1 MQITAIE
8 KNNRK
13 KKNMKKAAISATV
26 IFAMMTCLSFAYA
39 TSIFEAV
46 GDALFA
52 ATSITNPLD
61 VIVSSF
67 LLLVFKTIIQCVV
80 NVLDIVIS
88 PINEITTMKMAEL
101 AQYLPFAEYQVQF
114 DEGEF
119 AFDYTVASKVNDYII
134 GIGVLIWILLS
145 CFAILMDF
153 YYVASGDKRA
163 VPGSKLFVAITVTGV
178 LTYKAQDLMFFLF
191 DNEINPIVKEFLDI
205 AQKGK
210 SGINIFENIGS
221 SLCASWQGVPGIL
234 IALVMVLMI
243 GINYIKLALEMVQR
257 YLIVAVICVLS
268 PLAFATGSNQET
280 IDISK
285 KWFRMFWSQCVLLF
299 LNVWCVYVV
308 REGMMAIGDKK
319 ANQLLIWGLIV
330 YGFIKVA
337 QQLDDLLQNAGLSI
351 TRQAS
356 GMLEDFLMMGKS
368 MIGLASTAATAAASG
383 FQFKQ
388 DSANLREGLANGTK
402 TMDDYK
408 RHKYFRK
415 SYKNAATRAN
425 NKYDDLVDEDA
436 LTQQALDDGIESSD
450 YVKFVTNNMTTDD
463 NKGFQRVSFYIMALD
478 SYKYT
483 TSNDETQEDADTERL
498 KRMIKKAKEISPN
511 GLLDD
516 AITALSALGINI
528 DLGSDKLW
536 VVSTDTTYDDV
547 QDVVG
552 YETIKEWVVDE
563 YDKNG
568 KPVKGHE
575 EDTGEIDPQRPIM
588 KMVRTYTTT
597 ISLEL
602 NSNIR
607 NSLYE
612 SYGIDPAENIGDHSN
627 AFKSTEDPNY
637 TTTEDLNGK
646 VMTAADIIEQQVE
659 QYMEV
664 YKVPRTAGGTGTE
677 IGTIGPGGSGQ
688 VSNMSDEEIQAILA
702 ALNSGDYTPKQQ
714 ALVSKLQDA
723 LNSPLGLT
731 GYMKSIGCTVATNM
745 CQAFVADFYSKCG
758 QARISF
764 GSAINAYNTSAVC
777 KKGQQG
783 YDTPPDGASVYI
795 GANHVGIYI
804 GGCVIDSVYG
814 QIQVMPFEKWKS
826 QKYYQSGGGYLG
838 WGFNG
843 WDVSS

>member
-1 MQITAIE
+1 MTQQQYGDSMAQDASNVANAAVQTAKDVKTVAAVAGNVAAGNVAGAVKEVIKNPEFLKKLLCVALVIGFFQFMLIAGPFIVAIAMPGSIFSAVKDAFNHKEENVLEGWDMSDADDSLKTTANGFYDYLSSEGTESEQSFFTSNTADYGDSPSTDAFWGESNLQITA
-8 KNNRK
+8 
-13 KKNMKKAAISATV
+13 
-26 IFAMMTCLSFAYA
+26 
-39 TSIFEAV
+39 
-46 GDALFA
+46 
-52 ATSITNPLD
+52 LD
-61 VIVSSF
+61 
-67 LLLVFKTIIQCVV
+67 
-80 NVLDIVIS
+80 
-88 PINEITTMKMAEL
+88 
-101 AQYLPFAEYQVQF
+101 
-114 DEGEF
+114 
-119 AFDYTVASKVNDYII
+119 
-134 GIGVLIWILLS
+134 
-145 CFAILMDF
+145 
-153 YYVASGDKRA
+153 
-163 VPGSKLFVAITVTGV
+163 
-178 LTYKAQDLMFFLF
+178 
-191 DNEINPIVKEFLDI
+191 
-205 AQKGK
+205 
-210 SGINIFENIGS
+210 
-221 SLCASWQGVPGIL
+221 
-234 IALVMVLMI
+234 
-243 GINYIKLALEMVQR
+243 
-257 YLIVAVICVLS
+257 
-268 PLAFATGSNQET
+268 
-280 IDISK
+280 
-285 KWFRMFWSQCVLLF
+285 
-299 LNVWCVYVV
+299 
-308 REGMMAIGDKK
+308 
-319 ANQLLIWGLIV
+319 
-330 YGFIKVA
+330 
-337 QQLDDLLQNAGLSI
+337 
-351 TRQAS
+351 
-356 GMLEDFLMMGKS
+356 
-368 MIGLASTAATAAASG
+368 
-383 FQFKQ
+383 
-388 DSANLREGLANGTK
+388 
-402 TMDDYK
+402 
-408 RHKYFRK
+408 KYFRK

-528 DLGSDKLW
+528 DLGNDKLW

-602 NSNIR
+602 NANIR

-612 SYGIDPAENIGDHSN
+612 SYGIDPTENIGNHSD
-627 AFKSTEDPNY
+627 AFKSTESPNY
-637 TTTEDLNGK
+637 STTENLNGK
-646 VMTAADIIEQQVE
+646 TMTAADIIEQQVE

-664 YKVPRTAGGTGTE
+664 YNVPRTAGGTGTE

-702 ALNSGDYTPKQQ
+702 ATSNGNYTPKQQ

-731 GYMKSIGCTVATNM
+731 GYMKSIGCTVATNY

-764 GSAINAYNTSAVC
+764 GSAINAYNTSAIC

-843 WDVSS
+843 WDVS

>member
-1 MQITAIE
+1 MAQQQYGDSMAQDASNVANAAVQTAKDVKTVAAVAGNVAAGNVAGAVKEVIKNPEFLKKLLCVALVIGFFQFMLIAGPFIVAIAMPGSIFSAVKDAFNHKEENVLEGWDMSDADDSLKTTANGFYDYLSSEGTESEQSFFTSNTADYGDSPSTDAFWGESNLQITA
-8 KNNRK
+8 
-13 KKNMKKAAISATV
+13 
-26 IFAMMTCLSFAYA
+26 
-39 TSIFEAV
+39 
-46 GDALFA
+46 
-52 ATSITNPLD
+52 LD
-61 VIVSSF
+61 
-67 LLLVFKTIIQCVV
+67 
-80 NVLDIVIS
+80 
-88 PINEITTMKMAEL
+88 
-101 AQYLPFAEYQVQF
+101 
-114 DEGEF
+114 
-119 AFDYTVASKVNDYII
+119 
-134 GIGVLIWILLS
+134 
-145 CFAILMDF
+145 
-153 YYVASGDKRA
+153 
-163 VPGSKLFVAITVTGV
+163 
-178 LTYKAQDLMFFLF
+178 
-191 DNEINPIVKEFLDI
+191 
-205 AQKGK
+205 
-210 SGINIFENIGS
+210 
-221 SLCASWQGVPGIL
+221 
-234 IALVMVLMI
+234 
-243 GINYIKLALEMVQR
+243 
-257 YLIVAVICVLS
+257 
-268 PLAFATGSNQET
+268 
-280 IDISK
+280 
-285 KWFRMFWSQCVLLF
+285 
-299 LNVWCVYVV
+299 
-308 REGMMAIGDKK
+308 
-319 ANQLLIWGLIV
+319 
-330 YGFIKVA
+330 
-337 QQLDDLLQNAGLSI
+337 
-351 TRQAS
+351 
-356 GMLEDFLMMGKS
+356 
-368 MIGLASTAATAAASG
+368 
-383 FQFKQ
+383 
-388 DSANLREGLANGTK
+388 
-402 TMDDYK
+402 
-408 RHKYFRK
+408 KYFRK

-612 SYGIDPAENIGDHSN
+612 SYGIDPTENIGNHSD
-627 AFKSTEDPNY
+627 AFKSTENPNY
-637 TTTEDLNGK
+637 STTENLNGK
-646 VMTAADIIEQQVE
+646 TMTAADIIEQQVE

-664 YKVPRTAGGTGTE
+664 YNVPRTAGGTGTD

-702 ALNSGDYTPKQQ
+702 ATNNGNYTPKQQ

-731 GYMKSIGCTVATNM
+731 GYMKSIGCTVATNY

-764 GSAINAYNTSAVC
+764 GSAINAYNTSAIC
-777 KKGQQG
+777 KQGQQG

-843 WDVSS
+843 WDVL

>member
-1 MQITAIE
+1 MAQQQYGDSMAQDASNVANAAVQTAKDVKTVAAVAGNVAAGNVAGAVKEVIKNPEFLKKLLCVALVIGFFQFMLIAGPFIVAIAMPGSIFSAVKDAFNHKEENVLEGWDMSDADDSLKTTANGFYDYLSSEGTESEQSFFTSNTADYGDSPSTDAFWGESNLQITA
-8 KNNRK
+8 
-13 KKNMKKAAISATV
+13 
-26 IFAMMTCLSFAYA
+26 
-39 TSIFEAV
+39 
-46 GDALFA
+46 
-52 ATSITNPLD
+52 LD
-61 VIVSSF
+61 
-67 LLLVFKTIIQCVV
+67 
-80 NVLDIVIS
+80 
-88 PINEITTMKMAEL
+88 
-101 AQYLPFAEYQVQF
+101 
-114 DEGEF
+114 
-119 AFDYTVASKVNDYII
+119 
-134 GIGVLIWILLS
+134 
-145 CFAILMDF
+145 
-153 YYVASGDKRA
+153 
-163 VPGSKLFVAITVTGV
+163 
-178 LTYKAQDLMFFLF
+178 
-191 DNEINPIVKEFLDI
+191 
-205 AQKGK
+205 
-210 SGINIFENIGS
+210 
-221 SLCASWQGVPGIL
+221 
-234 IALVMVLMI
+234 
-243 GINYIKLALEMVQR
+243 
-257 YLIVAVICVLS
+257 
-268 PLAFATGSNQET
+268 
-280 IDISK
+280 
-285 KWFRMFWSQCVLLF
+285 
-299 LNVWCVYVV
+299 
-308 REGMMAIGDKK
+308 
-319 ANQLLIWGLIV
+319 
-330 YGFIKVA
+330 
-337 QQLDDLLQNAGLSI
+337 
-351 TRQAS
+351 
-356 GMLEDFLMMGKS
+356 
-368 MIGLASTAATAAASG
+368 
-383 FQFKQ
+383 
-388 DSANLREGLANGTK
+388 
-402 TMDDYK
+402 
-408 RHKYFRK
+408 KYFRK

-612 SYGIDPAENIGDHSN
+612 SYGIDPTENIGDHSD
-627 AFKSTEDPNY
+627 AFKSTENPNY
-637 TTTEDLNGK
+637 STTENLNGK
-646 VMTAADIIEQQVE
+646 TMTAADIIEQQVE

-664 YKVPRTAGGTGTE
+664 YNVPRTAGGTGTE

-702 ALNSGDYTPKQQ
+702 ATNNGNYTPKQQ

-731 GYMKSIGCTVATNM
+731 GYMKSIGCTVATNY

-764 GSAINAYNTSAVC
+764 GSAINAYNTSAIC

-843 WDVSS
+843 WDVL

>member
-1 MQITAIE
+1 MAQQQYGDSMAQDASNVANAAVQTAKDVKTVAAVAGNVAAGNVAGAVKEVIKNPEFLKKLLCVALVIGFFQFMLIAGPFIVAIAMPGSIFSAVKDAFNHKEENVLEGWDMSDADDSLKTTANGFYDYLSSEGTESEQSFFTSNTADYGDSPSTDAFWGESNLQITA
-8 KNNRK
+8 
-13 KKNMKKAAISATV
+13 
-26 IFAMMTCLSFAYA
+26 
-39 TSIFEAV
+39 
-46 GDALFA
+46 
-52 ATSITNPLD
+52 LD
-61 VIVSSF
+61 
-67 LLLVFKTIIQCVV
+67 
-80 NVLDIVIS
+80 
-88 PINEITTMKMAEL
+88 
-101 AQYLPFAEYQVQF
+101 
-114 DEGEF
+114 
-119 AFDYTVASKVNDYII
+119 
-134 GIGVLIWILLS
+134 
-145 CFAILMDF
+145 
-153 YYVASGDKRA
+153 
-163 VPGSKLFVAITVTGV
+163 
-178 LTYKAQDLMFFLF
+178 
-191 DNEINPIVKEFLDI
+191 
-205 AQKGK
+205 
-210 SGINIFENIGS
+210 
-221 SLCASWQGVPGIL
+221 
-234 IALVMVLMI
+234 
-243 GINYIKLALEMVQR
+243 
-257 YLIVAVICVLS
+257 
-268 PLAFATGSNQET
+268 
-280 IDISK
+280 
-285 KWFRMFWSQCVLLF
+285 
-299 LNVWCVYVV
+299 
-308 REGMMAIGDKK
+308 
-319 ANQLLIWGLIV
+319 
-330 YGFIKVA
+330 
-337 QQLDDLLQNAGLSI
+337 
-351 TRQAS
+351 
-356 GMLEDFLMMGKS
+356 
-368 MIGLASTAATAAASG
+368 
-383 FQFKQ
+383 
-388 DSANLREGLANGTK
+388 
-402 TMDDYK
+402 
-408 RHKYFRK
+408 KYFRK

-425 NKYDDLVDEDA
+425 NKYNDLVDENA
-436 LTQQALDDGIESSD
+436 LTQQAIDDGIESAD

-612 SYGIDPAENIGDHSN
+612 SYGIDPTENIGDHSD
-627 AFKSTEDPNY
+627 AFKSTESPNY
-637 TTTEDLNGK
+637 STTENLNGK
-646 VMTAADIIEQQVE
+646 TMTAADIIEQQVE

-664 YKVPRTAGGTGTE
+664 YNVPRTAGGTGTD

-702 ALNSGDYTPKQQ
+702 ATSNGNYTPKQQ

-731 GYMKSIGCTVATNM
+731 GYMKSIGCTVATNY

-764 GSAINAYNTSAVC
+764 GSAINAYNTSAIC

-843 WDVSS
+843 WDVS

>member
-1 MQITAIE
+1 MAQQQYGDSMAQDASNVANAAVQTAKDVKTVAAVAGNVAAGNVAGAVKEVIKNPEFLKKLLCVALVIGFFQFMLIAGPFIVAIAMPGSIFSAVKDAFNHKEENVLEGWDMSDADDSLKTTANGFYDYLSSEGTESEQSFFTSNTADYGDSPSTDAFWGESNLQITA
-8 KNNRK
+8 
-13 KKNMKKAAISATV
+13 
-26 IFAMMTCLSFAYA
+26 
-39 TSIFEAV
+39 
-46 GDALFA
+46 
-52 ATSITNPLD
+52 LD
-61 VIVSSF
+61 
-67 LLLVFKTIIQCVV
+67 
-80 NVLDIVIS
+80 
-88 PINEITTMKMAEL
+88 
-101 AQYLPFAEYQVQF
+101 
-114 DEGEF
+114 
-119 AFDYTVASKVNDYII
+119 
-134 GIGVLIWILLS
+134 
-145 CFAILMDF
+145 
-153 YYVASGDKRA
+153 
-163 VPGSKLFVAITVTGV
+163 
-178 LTYKAQDLMFFLF
+178 
-191 DNEINPIVKEFLDI
+191 
-205 AQKGK
+205 
-210 SGINIFENIGS
+210 
-221 SLCASWQGVPGIL
+221 
-234 IALVMVLMI
+234 
-243 GINYIKLALEMVQR
+243 
-257 YLIVAVICVLS
+257 
-268 PLAFATGSNQET
+268 
-280 IDISK
+280 
-285 KWFRMFWSQCVLLF
+285 
-299 LNVWCVYVV
+299 
-308 REGMMAIGDKK
+308 
-319 ANQLLIWGLIV
+319 
-330 YGFIKVA
+330 
-337 QQLDDLLQNAGLSI
+337 
-351 TRQAS
+351 
-356 GMLEDFLMMGKS
+356 
-368 MIGLASTAATAAASG
+368 
-383 FQFKQ
+383 
-388 DSANLREGLANGTK
+388 
-402 TMDDYK
+402 
-408 RHKYFRK
+408 KYFRK

-483 TSNDETQEDADTERL
+483 TSNDKTQEDADTERL

-612 SYGIDPAENIGDHSN
+612 SYGIDPTENIGDHSD
-627 AFKSTEDPNY
+627 AFKSTENPNY
-637 TTTEDLNGK
+637 STTENLNGK
-646 VMTAADIIEQQVE
+646 TMTAADIIEQQVE

-664 YKVPRTAGGTGTE
+664 YNVPRTAGGTGTD

-702 ALNSGDYTPKQQ
+702 ATSNGNYTPKQQ
-714 ALVSKLQDA
+714 ALVSKLQEA

-731 GYMKSIGCTVATNM
+731 GYMKSIGCTVATNY

-758 QARISF
+758 QARVSF
-764 GSAINAYNTSAVC
+764 GSAINAYNTSAIC

-843 WDVSS
+843 WDVL

>member
-1 MQITAIE
+1 MTERWNMAQQQYGDSMAQDASNVANAAVQTAKDVKTVAAVAGNVAAGNVAGAVKEVIKNPEFLKKLLCVALVIGFFQFMLIAGPFIVAIAMPGSIFSAVKDAFNHKEENVLEGWDMSDADDSLKTTANGFYDYLSSEGTESEQSFFTSNTADYGDSPSTDAFWGESNLQITA
-8 KNNRK
+8 
-13 KKNMKKAAISATV
+13 
-26 IFAMMTCLSFAYA
+26 
-39 TSIFEAV
+39 
-46 GDALFA
+46 
-52 ATSITNPLD
+52 LD
-61 VIVSSF
+61 
-67 LLLVFKTIIQCVV
+67 
-80 NVLDIVIS
+80 
-88 PINEITTMKMAEL
+88 
-101 AQYLPFAEYQVQF
+101 
-114 DEGEF
+114 
-119 AFDYTVASKVNDYII
+119 
-134 GIGVLIWILLS
+134 
-145 CFAILMDF
+145 
-153 YYVASGDKRA
+153 
-163 VPGSKLFVAITVTGV
+163 
-178 LTYKAQDLMFFLF
+178 
-191 DNEINPIVKEFLDI
+191 
-205 AQKGK
+205 
-210 SGINIFENIGS
+210 
-221 SLCASWQGVPGIL
+221 
-234 IALVMVLMI
+234 
-243 GINYIKLALEMVQR
+243 
-257 YLIVAVICVLS
+257 
-268 PLAFATGSNQET
+268 
-280 IDISK
+280 
-285 KWFRMFWSQCVLLF
+285 
-299 LNVWCVYVV
+299 
-308 REGMMAIGDKK
+308 
-319 ANQLLIWGLIV
+319 
-330 YGFIKVA
+330 
-337 QQLDDLLQNAGLSI
+337 
-351 TRQAS
+351 
-356 GMLEDFLMMGKS
+356 
-368 MIGLASTAATAAASG
+368 
-383 FQFKQ
+383 
-388 DSANLREGLANGTK
+388 
-402 TMDDYK
+402 
-408 RHKYFRK
+408 KYFRK

-425 NKYDDLVDEDA
+425 NKYNDLVDENA
-436 LTQQALDDGIESSD
+436 LTQQALDDGIESAD

-483 TSNDETQEDADTERL
+483 TSNDKTQEDADTERL

-612 SYGIDPAENIGDHSN
+612 SYGIDPTENIGNHSD
-627 AFKSTEDPNY
+627 AFKSTESPNY
-637 TTTEDLNGK
+637 STTENLNGK
-646 VMTAADIIEQQVE
+646 TMTAADIIEQQVE

-664 YKVPRTAGGTGTE
+664 YNVPRTAGGTGTD

-702 ALNSGDYTPKQQ
+702 ATSNGNYTPKQQ

-731 GYMKSIGCTVATNM
+731 GYMKSIGCTVATNY

-764 GSAINAYNTSAVC
+764 GSAINAYNTSAIC

-843 WDVSS
+843 WDVS

>member
-1 MQITAIE
+1 MAQQQYGDNMAQDASNVANAAVQTAKDVKTVAAVAGNVATGNVAGAVKEAIKNPEFLKKLLCVALVIGFFQFMLIAGPFIVAIAMPGSIFSAVKDAFNHKEENVLEGWDMSDADDSLKTTANGFYDYLSSEGTESEQSFFTSNTADYGDSPSTDAFWGESNLQITA
-8 KNNRK
+8 
-13 KKNMKKAAISATV
+13 
-26 IFAMMTCLSFAYA
+26 
-39 TSIFEAV
+39 
-46 GDALFA
+46 
-52 ATSITNPLD
+52 LD
-61 VIVSSF
+61 
-67 LLLVFKTIIQCVV
+67 
-80 NVLDIVIS
+80 
-88 PINEITTMKMAEL
+88 
-101 AQYLPFAEYQVQF
+101 
-114 DEGEF
+114 
-119 AFDYTVASKVNDYII
+119 
-134 GIGVLIWILLS
+134 
-145 CFAILMDF
+145 
-153 YYVASGDKRA
+153 
-163 VPGSKLFVAITVTGV
+163 
-178 LTYKAQDLMFFLF
+178 
-191 DNEINPIVKEFLDI
+191 
-205 AQKGK
+205 
-210 SGINIFENIGS
+210 
-221 SLCASWQGVPGIL
+221 
-234 IALVMVLMI
+234 
-243 GINYIKLALEMVQR
+243 
-257 YLIVAVICVLS
+257 
-268 PLAFATGSNQET
+268 
-280 IDISK
+280 
-285 KWFRMFWSQCVLLF
+285 
-299 LNVWCVYVV
+299 
-308 REGMMAIGDKK
+308 
-319 ANQLLIWGLIV
+319 
-330 YGFIKVA
+330 
-337 QQLDDLLQNAGLSI
+337 
-351 TRQAS
+351 
-356 GMLEDFLMMGKS
+356 
-368 MIGLASTAATAAASG
+368 
-383 FQFKQ
+383 
-388 DSANLREGLANGTK
+388 
-402 TMDDYK
+402 
-408 RHKYFRK
+408 KYFRK

-612 SYGIDPAENIGDHSN
+612 SYGIDPTENIGDHSD
-627 AFKSTEDPNY
+627 AFKSTENPNY
-637 TTTEDLNGK
+637 STTENLNGK
-646 VMTAADIIEQQVE
+646 TMTAADIIEQQVE

-664 YKVPRTAGGTGTE
+664 YNVPRTAGGTGTD

-702 ALNSGDYTPKQQ
+702 ATNNGNYTPKQQ

-731 GYMKSIGCTVATNM
+731 GYMKSIGCTVATNY

-764 GSAINAYNTSAVC
+764 GSAINAYNTSAIC

-843 WDVSS
+843 WDVS

>member
-1 MQITAIE
+1 MAQQQYGDNMAQDASNVANAAVQTAKDVKTVAAVAGNVATGNVAGAVKEVIKNPEFLKKLLCVALVIGFFQFMLIAGPFIVAIAMPGSIFSAVKDAFNHKEENVLEGWDMSDADDSLKTTANGFYDYLSSEGTESEQSFFTSNTADYGDSPSTDAFWGESNLQITA
-8 KNNRK
+8 
-13 KKNMKKAAISATV
+13 
-26 IFAMMTCLSFAYA
+26 
-39 TSIFEAV
+39 
-46 GDALFA
+46 
-52 ATSITNPLD
+52 LD
-61 VIVSSF
+61 
-67 LLLVFKTIIQCVV
+67 
-80 NVLDIVIS
+80 
-88 PINEITTMKMAEL
+88 
-101 AQYLPFAEYQVQF
+101 
-114 DEGEF
+114 
-119 AFDYTVASKVNDYII
+119 
-134 GIGVLIWILLS
+134 
-145 CFAILMDF
+145 
-153 YYVASGDKRA
+153 
-163 VPGSKLFVAITVTGV
+163 
-178 LTYKAQDLMFFLF
+178 
-191 DNEINPIVKEFLDI
+191 
-205 AQKGK
+205 
-210 SGINIFENIGS
+210 
-221 SLCASWQGVPGIL
+221 
-234 IALVMVLMI
+234 
-243 GINYIKLALEMVQR
+243 
-257 YLIVAVICVLS
+257 
-268 PLAFATGSNQET
+268 
-280 IDISK
+280 
-285 KWFRMFWSQCVLLF
+285 
-299 LNVWCVYVV
+299 
-308 REGMMAIGDKK
+308 
-319 ANQLLIWGLIV
+319 
-330 YGFIKVA
+330 
-337 QQLDDLLQNAGLSI
+337 
-351 TRQAS
+351 
-356 GMLEDFLMMGKS
+356 
-368 MIGLASTAATAAASG
+368 
-383 FQFKQ
+383 
-388 DSANLREGLANGTK
+388 
-402 TMDDYK
+402 
-408 RHKYFRK
+408 KYFRK

-612 SYGIDPAENIGDHSN
+612 SYGIDPTENIGDHSD
-627 AFKSTEDPNY
+627 AFKSTENPNY
-637 TTTEDLNGK
+637 STTENLNGK
-646 VMTAADIIEQQVE
+646 TMTAADIIEQQVE

-664 YKVPRTAGGTGTE
+664 YNVPRTAGGTGTD

-702 ALNSGDYTPKQQ
+702 ATNNGNYTPKQQ

-731 GYMKSIGCTVATNM
+731 GYMKSIGCTVATNY

-764 GSAINAYNTSAVC
+764 GSAINAYNTSAIC

-843 WDVSS
+843 WDVL

>member
-1 MQITAIE
+1 MAQQQYGDSMAQDASSVANAAVQTAKDVKTVAAVAGNVAAGNVVGAVKEVIKNPEFLKKLLCVALVIGFFQFMLIAGPFIVAIAMPGSIFSAVKDAFNHKEENVLEGWDMSDADDSLKTTANGFYDYLSSEGTESDQSFFTSNTADYGDSPSTDAFWGESNLQITA
-8 KNNRK
+8 
-13 KKNMKKAAISATV
+13 
-26 IFAMMTCLSFAYA
+26 
-39 TSIFEAV
+39 
-46 GDALFA
+46 
-52 ATSITNPLD
+52 LD
-61 VIVSSF
+61 
-67 LLLVFKTIIQCVV
+67 
-80 NVLDIVIS
+80 
-88 PINEITTMKMAEL
+88 
-101 AQYLPFAEYQVQF
+101 
-114 DEGEF
+114 
-119 AFDYTVASKVNDYII
+119 
-134 GIGVLIWILLS
+134 
-145 CFAILMDF
+145 
-153 YYVASGDKRA
+153 
-163 VPGSKLFVAITVTGV
+163 
-178 LTYKAQDLMFFLF
+178 
-191 DNEINPIVKEFLDI
+191 
-205 AQKGK
+205 
-210 SGINIFENIGS
+210 
-221 SLCASWQGVPGIL
+221 
-234 IALVMVLMI
+234 
-243 GINYIKLALEMVQR
+243 
-257 YLIVAVICVLS
+257 
-268 PLAFATGSNQET
+268 
-280 IDISK
+280 
-285 KWFRMFWSQCVLLF
+285 
-299 LNVWCVYVV
+299 
-308 REGMMAIGDKK
+308 
-319 ANQLLIWGLIV
+319 
-330 YGFIKVA
+330 
-337 QQLDDLLQNAGLSI
+337 
-351 TRQAS
+351 
-356 GMLEDFLMMGKS
+356 
-368 MIGLASTAATAAASG
+368 
-383 FQFKQ
+383 
-388 DSANLREGLANGTK
+388 
-402 TMDDYK
+402 
-408 RHKYFRK
+408 KYFRK

-552 YETIKEWVVDE
+552 YETIKDWVVDE

-568 KPVKGHE
+568 KPVRGHE
-575 EDTGEIDPQRPIM
+575 EDTGELDPQRPIM

-804 GGCVIDSVYG
+804 GGYVIDSVYG
-814 QIQVMPFEKWKS
+814 QIQAMPFEKWKS

-843 WDVSS
+843 WDVFS

>member
-1 MQITAIE
+1 MAQQQYGDSMAQDASNVANAAVQTAKDVKTVAAVAGNVAAGNVAGAVKEVIKNPEFLKKLLCVALVIGFFQFMLIAGPFIVAIAMPGSIFSAVKDAFNHKEENVLEGWDMSDADDSLKTTANGFYDYLSSEGTESEQSFFTSNTADYGDSPSTDAFWGESNLQITA
-8 KNNRK
+8 
-13 KKNMKKAAISATV
+13 
-26 IFAMMTCLSFAYA
+26 
-39 TSIFEAV
+39 
-46 GDALFA
+46 
-52 ATSITNPLD
+52 LD
-61 VIVSSF
+61 
-67 LLLVFKTIIQCVV
+67 
-80 NVLDIVIS
+80 
-88 PINEITTMKMAEL
+88 
-101 AQYLPFAEYQVQF
+101 
-114 DEGEF
+114 
-119 AFDYTVASKVNDYII
+119 
-134 GIGVLIWILLS
+134 
-145 CFAILMDF
+145 
-153 YYVASGDKRA
+153 
-163 VPGSKLFVAITVTGV
+163 
-178 LTYKAQDLMFFLF
+178 
-191 DNEINPIVKEFLDI
+191 
-205 AQKGK
+205 
-210 SGINIFENIGS
+210 
-221 SLCASWQGVPGIL
+221 
-234 IALVMVLMI
+234 
-243 GINYIKLALEMVQR
+243 
-257 YLIVAVICVLS
+257 
-268 PLAFATGSNQET
+268 
-280 IDISK
+280 
-285 KWFRMFWSQCVLLF
+285 
-299 LNVWCVYVV
+299 
-308 REGMMAIGDKK
+308 
-319 ANQLLIWGLIV
+319 
-330 YGFIKVA
+330 
-337 QQLDDLLQNAGLSI
+337 
-351 TRQAS
+351 
-356 GMLEDFLMMGKS
+356 
-368 MIGLASTAATAAASG
+368 
-383 FQFKQ
+383 
-388 DSANLREGLANGTK
+388 
-402 TMDDYK
+402 
-408 RHKYFRK
+408 KYFRK

-547 QDVVG
+547 EDVVG

-612 SYGIDPAENIGDHSN
+612 SYGIDPTENIGNHSD
-627 AFKSTEDPNY
+627 AFKSTESPNY
-637 TTTEDLNGK
+637 STTENLNGK
-646 VMTAADIIEQQVE
+646 TMTAADIIEQQVE

-664 YKVPRTAGGTGTE
+664 YNVPRTAGGTGTE

-702 ALNSGDYTPKQQ
+702 ATNNGNYTPKQQ
-714 ALVSKLQDA
+714 ALVSKLQEA

-731 GYMKSIGCTVATNM
+731 GYMKSIGCTVATNY

-764 GSAINAYNTSAVC
+764 GSAINAYNTSAIC

-843 WDVSS
+843 WDVS

>member
-1 MQITAIE
+1 MAQQQYGDSMAQDASSVANAAVQTAKDVKTVAAVAGNVAAGNVVGAVKEVIKNPEFLKKLLCVALVIGFFQFMLIAGPFIVAIAMPGSIFSAVKDAFNHKEENVLEGWDMSDADDSLKTTANGFYDYLSSEGTESDQSFFTSNTADYGDSPSTDAFWGESNLQITA
-8 KNNRK
+8 
-13 KKNMKKAAISATV
+13 
-26 IFAMMTCLSFAYA
+26 
-39 TSIFEAV
+39 
-46 GDALFA
+46 
-52 ATSITNPLD
+52 LD
-61 VIVSSF
+61 
-67 LLLVFKTIIQCVV
+67 
-80 NVLDIVIS
+80 
-88 PINEITTMKMAEL
+88 
-101 AQYLPFAEYQVQF
+101 
-114 DEGEF
+114 
-119 AFDYTVASKVNDYII
+119 
-134 GIGVLIWILLS
+134 
-145 CFAILMDF
+145 
-153 YYVASGDKRA
+153 
-163 VPGSKLFVAITVTGV
+163 
-178 LTYKAQDLMFFLF
+178 
-191 DNEINPIVKEFLDI
+191 
-205 AQKGK
+205 
-210 SGINIFENIGS
+210 
-221 SLCASWQGVPGIL
+221 
-234 IALVMVLMI
+234 
-243 GINYIKLALEMVQR
+243 
-257 YLIVAVICVLS
+257 
-268 PLAFATGSNQET
+268 
-280 IDISK
+280 
-285 KWFRMFWSQCVLLF
+285 
-299 LNVWCVYVV
+299 
-308 REGMMAIGDKK
+308 
-319 ANQLLIWGLIV
+319 
-330 YGFIKVA
+330 
-337 QQLDDLLQNAGLSI
+337 
-351 TRQAS
+351 
-356 GMLEDFLMMGKS
+356 
-368 MIGLASTAATAAASG
+368 
-383 FQFKQ
+383 
-388 DSANLREGLANGTK
+388 
-402 TMDDYK
+402 
-408 RHKYFRK
+408 KYFRK

-552 YETIKEWVVDE
+552 YETIKDWVVDE

-568 KPVKGHE
+568 KPVRGHE
-575 EDTGEIDPQRPIM
+575 EDTGELDPQRPIM

-783 YDTPPDGASVYI
+783 YDTPPDGAAVYI

-843 WDVSS
+843 WDVFS

>member
-1 MQITAIE
+1 MAQQQYGDSMAQDASNVANAAVQTAKDVKTVAAVAGNVAAGNVAGAVKEVIKNPEFLKKLLCVALVIGFFQFMLIAGPFIVAIAMPGSIFSAVKDAFNHKEENVLEGWDMSDADDSLKTTANGFYDYLSSEGTESEQSFFTSNTADYGDSPATDAFWGESNLQITA
-8 KNNRK
+8 
-13 KKNMKKAAISATV
+13 
-26 IFAMMTCLSFAYA
+26 
-39 TSIFEAV
+39 
-46 GDALFA
+46 
-52 ATSITNPLD
+52 LD
-61 VIVSSF
+61 
-67 LLLVFKTIIQCVV
+67 
-80 NVLDIVIS
+80 
-88 PINEITTMKMAEL
+88 
-101 AQYLPFAEYQVQF
+101 
-114 DEGEF
+114 
-119 AFDYTVASKVNDYII
+119 
-134 GIGVLIWILLS
+134 
-145 CFAILMDF
+145 
-153 YYVASGDKRA
+153 
-163 VPGSKLFVAITVTGV
+163 
-178 LTYKAQDLMFFLF
+178 
-191 DNEINPIVKEFLDI
+191 
-205 AQKGK
+205 
-210 SGINIFENIGS
+210 
-221 SLCASWQGVPGIL
+221 
-234 IALVMVLMI
+234 
-243 GINYIKLALEMVQR
+243 
-257 YLIVAVICVLS
+257 
-268 PLAFATGSNQET
+268 
-280 IDISK
+280 
-285 KWFRMFWSQCVLLF
+285 
-299 LNVWCVYVV
+299 
-308 REGMMAIGDKK
+308 
-319 ANQLLIWGLIV
+319 
-330 YGFIKVA
+330 
-337 QQLDDLLQNAGLSI
+337 
-351 TRQAS
+351 
-356 GMLEDFLMMGKS
+356 
-368 MIGLASTAATAAASG
+368 
-383 FQFKQ
+383 
-388 DSANLREGLANGTK
+388 
-402 TMDDYK
+402 
-408 RHKYFRK
+408 KYFRK

-612 SYGIDPAENIGDHSN
+612 SYGIDPTENIGNHSD
-627 AFKSTEDPNY
+627 AFKSTESPNY
-637 TTTEDLNGK
+637 STTENLNGK
-646 VMTAADIIEQQVE
+646 TMTAADIIEQQVE

-664 YKVPRTAGGTGTE
+664 YNVPRTAGGTGTE

-702 ALNSGDYTPKQQ
+702 ATNNGNYTPKQQ

-731 GYMKSIGCTVATNM
+731 GYMKSIGCTVATNY

-764 GSAINAYNTSAVC
+764 GSAINAYNTSAIC

-843 WDVSS
+843 WDVS

>member
-1 MQITAIE
+1 MAQQQYGDSMAQDASNVANAAVQTAKDVKTVAAVAGNVAAGNVAGAVKEVIKNPEFLKKLLCVALVIGFFQFMLIAGPFIVAIAMPGSIFSAVKDAFNHKEENVLEGWDMSDADDSLKTTANGFYDYLSSEGTESDQSFFTSNTADYGDSPSTDAFWGESNLQITA
-8 KNNRK
+8 
-13 KKNMKKAAISATV
+13 
-26 IFAMMTCLSFAYA
+26 
-39 TSIFEAV
+39 
-46 GDALFA
+46 
-52 ATSITNPLD
+52 LD
-61 VIVSSF
+61 
-67 LLLVFKTIIQCVV
+67 
-80 NVLDIVIS
+80 
-88 PINEITTMKMAEL
+88 
-101 AQYLPFAEYQVQF
+101 
-114 DEGEF
+114 
-119 AFDYTVASKVNDYII
+119 
-134 GIGVLIWILLS
+134 
-145 CFAILMDF
+145 
-153 YYVASGDKRA
+153 
-163 VPGSKLFVAITVTGV
+163 
-178 LTYKAQDLMFFLF
+178 
-191 DNEINPIVKEFLDI
+191 
-205 AQKGK
+205 
-210 SGINIFENIGS
+210 
-221 SLCASWQGVPGIL
+221 
-234 IALVMVLMI
+234 
-243 GINYIKLALEMVQR
+243 
-257 YLIVAVICVLS
+257 
-268 PLAFATGSNQET
+268 
-280 IDISK
+280 
-285 KWFRMFWSQCVLLF
+285 
-299 LNVWCVYVV
+299 
-308 REGMMAIGDKK
+308 
-319 ANQLLIWGLIV
+319 
-330 YGFIKVA
+330 
-337 QQLDDLLQNAGLSI
+337 
-351 TRQAS
+351 
-356 GMLEDFLMMGKS
+356 
-368 MIGLASTAATAAASG
+368 
-383 FQFKQ
+383 
-388 DSANLREGLANGTK
+388 
-402 TMDDYK
+402 
-408 RHKYFRK
+408 KYFRK

-528 DLGSDKLW
+528 DLGIDKLW

-552 YETIKEWVVDE
+552 YETIKDWVVDE

-568 KPVKGHE
+568 KPVRGHE
-575 EDTGEIDPQRPIM
+575 EDTGELDPQRPIM

-637 TTTEDLNGK
+637 TATEDLNGK

>member
-1 MQITAIE
+1 MAQQQYGDSMAQDASNVANAAVQTAKDVKTVAAVAGNVAAGNVAGAVKEVIKNPEFLKKLLCVALVIGFFQFMLIAGPFIVAIAMPGSIFSAVKDAFNHKEENVLEGWDMSDADDSLKTTANGFYDYLSSEGTESEQSFFTSNTADYGDSPSTDAFWGESNLQITA
-8 KNNRK
+8 
-13 KKNMKKAAISATV
+13 
-26 IFAMMTCLSFAYA
+26 
-39 TSIFEAV
+39 
-46 GDALFA
+46 
-52 ATSITNPLD
+52 LD
-61 VIVSSF
+61 
-67 LLLVFKTIIQCVV
+67 
-80 NVLDIVIS
+80 
-88 PINEITTMKMAEL
+88 
-101 AQYLPFAEYQVQF
+101 
-114 DEGEF
+114 
-119 AFDYTVASKVNDYII
+119 
-134 GIGVLIWILLS
+134 
-145 CFAILMDF
+145 
-153 YYVASGDKRA
+153 
-163 VPGSKLFVAITVTGV
+163 
-178 LTYKAQDLMFFLF
+178 
-191 DNEINPIVKEFLDI
+191 
-205 AQKGK
+205 
-210 SGINIFENIGS
+210 
-221 SLCASWQGVPGIL
+221 
-234 IALVMVLMI
+234 
-243 GINYIKLALEMVQR
+243 
-257 YLIVAVICVLS
+257 
-268 PLAFATGSNQET
+268 
-280 IDISK
+280 
-285 KWFRMFWSQCVLLF
+285 
-299 LNVWCVYVV
+299 
-308 REGMMAIGDKK
+308 
-319 ANQLLIWGLIV
+319 
-330 YGFIKVA
+330 
-337 QQLDDLLQNAGLSI
+337 
-351 TRQAS
+351 
-356 GMLEDFLMMGKS
+356 
-368 MIGLASTAATAAASG
+368 
-383 FQFKQ
+383 
-388 DSANLREGLANGTK
+388 
-402 TMDDYK
+402 
-408 RHKYFRK
+408 KYFRK

-607 NSLYE
+607 NSLYG
-612 SYGIDPAENIGDHSN
+612 SYGIDPTENIGNHSD
-627 AFKSTEDPNY
+627 AFKSTESPNY
-637 TTTEDLNGK
+637 STTENLNGK
-646 VMTAADIIEQQVE
+646 TMTAADIIEQQVE

-664 YKVPRTAGGTGTE
+664 YNVPRTAGGTGTD

-702 ALNSGDYTPKQQ
+702 ATNNGNYTPKQQ

>member
-1 MQITAIE
+1 MAQQQYGDSMAQDASNVANAAVQTAKDVKTVAAVAGNVATGNVAGAVKEVIKNPEFLKKLLCVALVIGFFQFMLIAGPFIVAIAMPGSIFSAVKDAFNHKEENVLEGWDMSDADDSLKTTANGFYDYLSSEGTESEQSFFTSNTADYGDSPSTDAFWGESNLQITA
-8 KNNRK
+8 
-13 KKNMKKAAISATV
+13 
-26 IFAMMTCLSFAYA
+26 
-39 TSIFEAV
+39 
-46 GDALFA
+46 
-52 ATSITNPLD
+52 LD
-61 VIVSSF
+61 
-67 LLLVFKTIIQCVV
+67 
-80 NVLDIVIS
+80 
-88 PINEITTMKMAEL
+88 
-101 AQYLPFAEYQVQF
+101 
-114 DEGEF
+114 
-119 AFDYTVASKVNDYII
+119 
-134 GIGVLIWILLS
+134 
-145 CFAILMDF
+145 
-153 YYVASGDKRA
+153 
-163 VPGSKLFVAITVTGV
+163 
-178 LTYKAQDLMFFLF
+178 
-191 DNEINPIVKEFLDI
+191 
-205 AQKGK
+205 
-210 SGINIFENIGS
+210 
-221 SLCASWQGVPGIL
+221 
-234 IALVMVLMI
+234 
-243 GINYIKLALEMVQR
+243 
-257 YLIVAVICVLS
+257 
-268 PLAFATGSNQET
+268 
-280 IDISK
+280 
-285 KWFRMFWSQCVLLF
+285 
-299 LNVWCVYVV
+299 
-308 REGMMAIGDKK
+308 
-319 ANQLLIWGLIV
+319 
-330 YGFIKVA
+330 
-337 QQLDDLLQNAGLSI
+337 
-351 TRQAS
+351 
-356 GMLEDFLMMGKS
+356 
-368 MIGLASTAATAAASG
+368 
-383 FQFKQ
+383 
-388 DSANLREGLANGTK
+388 
-402 TMDDYK
+402 
-408 RHKYFRK
+408 KYFRK

-516 AITALSALGINI
+516 AITALSTLGINI

-612 SYGIDPAENIGDHSN
+612 SYGIDPTENIGNHSD
-627 AFKSTEDPNY
+627 AFKSTESPNY
-637 TTTEDLNGK
+637 STTENLNGK
-646 VMTAADIIEQQVE
+646 TMTAADIIEQQVE

-664 YKVPRTAGGTGTE
+664 YNVPRTAGGTGTD

-702 ALNSGDYTPKQQ
+702 ATSNGNYTPKQQ

-731 GYMKSIGCTVATNM
+731 GYMKSIGCTVATNY

-764 GSAINAYNTSAVC
+764 GSAINAYNTSAIC

-843 WDVSS
+843 WDVS

>member
-1 MQITAIE
+1 MTQQQYGDSMAQDASNVANAAVQTAKDVKTVAAVAGNVAAGNVAGAVKEVIKNPEFLKKLLCVALVIGFFQFMLIAGPFIVAIAMPGSIFSAVKDAFNHKEENVLEGWDMSDADDSLKTTANGFYDYLSSEGTESEQSFFTSNTADYGDSPSTDAFWGESNLQITA
-8 KNNRK
+8 
-13 KKNMKKAAISATV
+13 
-26 IFAMMTCLSFAYA
+26 
-39 TSIFEAV
+39 
-46 GDALFA
+46 
-52 ATSITNPLD
+52 LD
-61 VIVSSF
+61 
-67 LLLVFKTIIQCVV
+67 
-80 NVLDIVIS
+80 
-88 PINEITTMKMAEL
+88 
-101 AQYLPFAEYQVQF
+101 
-114 DEGEF
+114 
-119 AFDYTVASKVNDYII
+119 
-134 GIGVLIWILLS
+134 
-145 CFAILMDF
+145 
-153 YYVASGDKRA
+153 
-163 VPGSKLFVAITVTGV
+163 
-178 LTYKAQDLMFFLF
+178 
-191 DNEINPIVKEFLDI
+191 
-205 AQKGK
+205 
-210 SGINIFENIGS
+210 
-221 SLCASWQGVPGIL
+221 
-234 IALVMVLMI
+234 
-243 GINYIKLALEMVQR
+243 
-257 YLIVAVICVLS
+257 
-268 PLAFATGSNQET
+268 
-280 IDISK
+280 
-285 KWFRMFWSQCVLLF
+285 
-299 LNVWCVYVV
+299 
-308 REGMMAIGDKK
+308 
-319 ANQLLIWGLIV
+319 
-330 YGFIKVA
+330 
-337 QQLDDLLQNAGLSI
+337 
-351 TRQAS
+351 
-356 GMLEDFLMMGKS
+356 
-368 MIGLASTAATAAASG
+368 
-383 FQFKQ
+383 
-388 DSANLREGLANGTK
+388 
-402 TMDDYK
+402 
-408 RHKYFRK
+408 KYFRK

-425 NKYDDLVDEDA
+425 NKYDDLADEDA

-528 DLGSDKLW
+528 DLGNDKLW

-612 SYGIDPAENIGDHSN
+612 SYGIDPTENIGNHSD
-627 AFKSTEDPNY
+627 AFKSTESPNY
-637 TTTEDLNGK
+637 STTENLNGK
-646 VMTAADIIEQQVE
+646 TMTAADIIEQQVE

-664 YKVPRTAGGTGTE
+664 YNVPRTAGGTGTE

-702 ALNSGDYTPKQQ
+702 ATSNGNYTPKQQ

-731 GYMKSIGCTVATNM
+731 GYMKSIGCTVATNY

-764 GSAINAYNTSAVC
+764 GSAINAYNTSAIC

-843 WDVSS
+843 WDVS

>member
-1 MQITAIE
+1 MAQQQYGNSMAQDASNVANAAVQTAKDVKTVAAVAGNVAAGNVAGAVKEVIKNPEFLKKLLCVALVIGFFQFMLIAGPFIVAIAMPGSIFSAVKDAFNHKEENVLEGWDMSDADDSLKTTANGFYDYLSSEGTESEQSFFTSNTADYGDSPSTDAFWGESNLQITA
-8 KNNRK
+8 
-13 KKNMKKAAISATV
+13 
-26 IFAMMTCLSFAYA
+26 
-39 TSIFEAV
+39 
-46 GDALFA
+46 
-52 ATSITNPLD
+52 LD
-61 VIVSSF
+61 
-67 LLLVFKTIIQCVV
+67 
-80 NVLDIVIS
+80 
-88 PINEITTMKMAEL
+88 
-101 AQYLPFAEYQVQF
+101 
-114 DEGEF
+114 
-119 AFDYTVASKVNDYII
+119 
-134 GIGVLIWILLS
+134 
-145 CFAILMDF
+145 
-153 YYVASGDKRA
+153 
-163 VPGSKLFVAITVTGV
+163 
-178 LTYKAQDLMFFLF
+178 
-191 DNEINPIVKEFLDI
+191 
-205 AQKGK
+205 
-210 SGINIFENIGS
+210 
-221 SLCASWQGVPGIL
+221 
-234 IALVMVLMI
+234 
-243 GINYIKLALEMVQR
+243 
-257 YLIVAVICVLS
+257 
-268 PLAFATGSNQET
+268 
-280 IDISK
+280 
-285 KWFRMFWSQCVLLF
+285 
-299 LNVWCVYVV
+299 
-308 REGMMAIGDKK
+308 
-319 ANQLLIWGLIV
+319 
-330 YGFIKVA
+330 
-337 QQLDDLLQNAGLSI
+337 
-351 TRQAS
+351 
-356 GMLEDFLMMGKS
+356 
-368 MIGLASTAATAAASG
+368 
-383 FQFKQ
+383 
-388 DSANLREGLANGTK
+388 
-402 TMDDYK
+402 
-408 RHKYFRK
+408 KYFRK

-612 SYGIDPAENIGDHSN
+612 SYGIDPTENIGNHSD
-627 AFKSTEDPNY
+627 AFKSTESPNY
-637 TTTEDLNGK
+637 STTENLNGK
-646 VMTAADIIEQQVE
+646 TMTAADIIEQQVE

-664 YKVPRTAGGTGTE
+664 YNVPRTAGGTGTE

-702 ALNSGDYTPKQQ
+702 ATSNGNYTPKQQ

-731 GYMKSIGCTVATNM
+731 GYMKSIGCTVATNY

-764 GSAINAYNTSAVC
+764 GSAINAYNTSAIC

-843 WDVSS
+843 WDVS

>member
-1 MQITAIE
+1 MVNMAQQQYGDSMAQDASNVANAAVQTAKDVKTVAAVAGNVAAGNVAGAVKEVIKNPEFLKKLLCVALVIGFFQFMLIAGPFIVAIAMPGSIFSAVKDAFNHKEENVLEGWDMSDADDSLKTTANNFYDYLSSEGTESDQSFFTSNTADYGDSPSTDAFWGESNLQITA
-8 KNNRK
+8 
-13 KKNMKKAAISATV
+13 
-26 IFAMMTCLSFAYA
+26 
-39 TSIFEAV
+39 
-46 GDALFA
+46 
-52 ATSITNPLD
+52 LD
-61 VIVSSF
+61 
-67 LLLVFKTIIQCVV
+67 
-80 NVLDIVIS
+80 
-88 PINEITTMKMAEL
+88 
-101 AQYLPFAEYQVQF
+101 
-114 DEGEF
+114 
-119 AFDYTVASKVNDYII
+119 
-134 GIGVLIWILLS
+134 
-145 CFAILMDF
+145 
-153 YYVASGDKRA
+153 
-163 VPGSKLFVAITVTGV
+163 
-178 LTYKAQDLMFFLF
+178 
-191 DNEINPIVKEFLDI
+191 
-205 AQKGK
+205 
-210 SGINIFENIGS
+210 
-221 SLCASWQGVPGIL
+221 
-234 IALVMVLMI
+234 
-243 GINYIKLALEMVQR
+243 
-257 YLIVAVICVLS
+257 
-268 PLAFATGSNQET
+268 
-280 IDISK
+280 
-285 KWFRMFWSQCVLLF
+285 
-299 LNVWCVYVV
+299 
-308 REGMMAIGDKK
+308 
-319 ANQLLIWGLIV
+319 
-330 YGFIKVA
+330 
-337 QQLDDLLQNAGLSI
+337 
-351 TRQAS
+351 
-356 GMLEDFLMMGKS
+356 
-368 MIGLASTAATAAASG
+368 
-383 FQFKQ
+383 
-388 DSANLREGLANGTK
+388 
-402 TMDDYK
+402 
-408 RHKYFRK
+408 KYFRK

-612 SYGIDPAENIGDHSN
+612 SYGIDPTENIGNHSD
-627 AFKSTEDPNY
+627 AFKSTESPNY
-637 TTTEDLNGK
+637 STTENLNGK
-646 VMTAADIIEQQVE
+646 TMTAADIIEQQVE

-664 YKVPRTAGGTGTE
+664 YNVPRTAGGTGTE

-702 ALNSGDYTPKQQ
+702 ATNNGNYTPKQQ
-714 ALVSKLQDA
+714 ALVSKLQEA

-731 GYMKSIGCTVATNM
+731 GYMKSIGCTVATNY

-764 GSAINAYNTSAVC
+764 GSAINAYNTSAIC

-843 WDVSS
+843 WDVS

>member
-1 MQITAIE
+1 MAQQQYGDSMAQDASNVANAAVQTAKDVKTVAAVAGNVAAGNVAGAVKEVIKNPEFLKKLLCVALVIGFFQFMLIAGPFIVAIAMPGSIFSAVKDAFNHKEENVLEGWDMSDADDSLKTTANGFYDYLSSEGTESDQSFFTSNTADYGDSPSTDAFWGESNLQITA
-8 KNNRK
+8 
-13 KKNMKKAAISATV
+13 
-26 IFAMMTCLSFAYA
+26 
-39 TSIFEAV
+39 
-46 GDALFA
+46 
-52 ATSITNPLD
+52 LD
-61 VIVSSF
+61 
-67 LLLVFKTIIQCVV
+67 
-80 NVLDIVIS
+80 
-88 PINEITTMKMAEL
+88 
-101 AQYLPFAEYQVQF
+101 
-114 DEGEF
+114 
-119 AFDYTVASKVNDYII
+119 
-134 GIGVLIWILLS
+134 
-145 CFAILMDF
+145 
-153 YYVASGDKRA
+153 
-163 VPGSKLFVAITVTGV
+163 
-178 LTYKAQDLMFFLF
+178 
-191 DNEINPIVKEFLDI
+191 
-205 AQKGK
+205 
-210 SGINIFENIGS
+210 
-221 SLCASWQGVPGIL
+221 
-234 IALVMVLMI
+234 
-243 GINYIKLALEMVQR
+243 
-257 YLIVAVICVLS
+257 
-268 PLAFATGSNQET
+268 
-280 IDISK
+280 
-285 KWFRMFWSQCVLLF
+285 
-299 LNVWCVYVV
+299 
-308 REGMMAIGDKK
+308 
-319 ANQLLIWGLIV
+319 
-330 YGFIKVA
+330 
-337 QQLDDLLQNAGLSI
+337 
-351 TRQAS
+351 
-356 GMLEDFLMMGKS
+356 
-368 MIGLASTAATAAASG
+368 
-383 FQFKQ
+383 
-388 DSANLREGLANGTK
+388 
-402 TMDDYK
+402 
-408 RHKYFRK
+408 KYFRK

-612 SYGIDPAENIGDHSN
+612 SYGIDPTENIGNHSD
-627 AFKSTEDPNY
+627 AFKSTESPNY
-637 TTTEDLNGK
+637 STTENLNGK
-646 VMTAADIIEQQVE
+646 TMTAADIIEQQVE

-664 YKVPRTAGGTGTE
+664 YNVPRTAGGTGTE

-702 ALNSGDYTPKQQ
+702 ATNNGNYTPKQQ
-714 ALVSKLQDA
+714 ALVSKLQEA

-731 GYMKSIGCTVATNM
+731 GYMKSIGCTVATNY

-764 GSAINAYNTSAVC
+764 GSAINAYNTSAIC

-843 WDVSS
+843 WDVS

>member
-1 MQITAIE
+1 MAQQQYGDSMAQDASSVANAAVQTAKDVKTVAAVAGNVAAGNVVGAVKEVIKNPEFLKKLLCVALVIGFFQFMLIAGPFIVAIAMPGSIFSAVKDAFNHKEENVLEGWDMSDADDSLKTTANGFYDYLSSEGTESDQSFFTSNTADYGDSPSTDAFWGESNLQITA
-8 KNNRK
+8 
-13 KKNMKKAAISATV
+13 
-26 IFAMMTCLSFAYA
+26 
-39 TSIFEAV
+39 
-46 GDALFA
+46 
-52 ATSITNPLD
+52 LD
-61 VIVSSF
+61 
-67 LLLVFKTIIQCVV
+67 
-80 NVLDIVIS
+80 
-88 PINEITTMKMAEL
+88 
-101 AQYLPFAEYQVQF
+101 
-114 DEGEF
+114 
-119 AFDYTVASKVNDYII
+119 
-134 GIGVLIWILLS
+134 
-145 CFAILMDF
+145 
-153 YYVASGDKRA
+153 
-163 VPGSKLFVAITVTGV
+163 
-178 LTYKAQDLMFFLF
+178 
-191 DNEINPIVKEFLDI
+191 
-205 AQKGK
+205 
-210 SGINIFENIGS
+210 
-221 SLCASWQGVPGIL
+221 
-234 IALVMVLMI
+234 
-243 GINYIKLALEMVQR
+243 
-257 YLIVAVICVLS
+257 
-268 PLAFATGSNQET
+268 
-280 IDISK
+280 
-285 KWFRMFWSQCVLLF
+285 
-299 LNVWCVYVV
+299 
-308 REGMMAIGDKK
+308 
-319 ANQLLIWGLIV
+319 
-330 YGFIKVA
+330 
-337 QQLDDLLQNAGLSI
+337 
-351 TRQAS
+351 
-356 GMLEDFLMMGKS
+356 
-368 MIGLASTAATAAASG
+368 
-383 FQFKQ
+383 
-388 DSANLREGLANGTK
+388 
-402 TMDDYK
+402 
-408 RHKYFRK
+408 KYFRK

-547 QDVVG
+547 EDVVG

-575 EDTGEIDPQRPIM
+575 EDTGEIDPQRPIT

-612 SYGIDPAENIGDHSN
+612 SYGIDPTENIGNHSD
-627 AFKSTEDPNY
+627 AFKSTESPNY
-637 TTTEDLNGK
+637 STTENLNGK
-646 VMTAADIIEQQVE
+646 TMTAADIIEQQVE

-664 YKVPRTAGGTGTE
+664 YNVPRTAGGTGTE

-702 ALNSGDYTPKQQ
+702 ATNNGNYTPKQQ

-731 GYMKSIGCTVATNM
+731 GYMKSIGCTVATNY

-764 GSAINAYNTSAVC
+764 GSAINAYNTSAIC

-843 WDVSS
+843 WDVS

>member
-1 MQITAIE
+1 MAQQQYGDSMAQDASSVANAAVQTAKDVKTVAAVAGNVAAGNVVGAVKEVIKNPEFLKKLLCVALVIGFFQFMLIAGPFIVAIAMPGSIFSAVKDAFNHKEENVLEGWDMSDADDSLKTTANGFYDYLSSEGTESDQSFFTSNTADYGDSPSTDAFWGESNLQITA
-8 KNNRK
+8 
-13 KKNMKKAAISATV
+13 
-26 IFAMMTCLSFAYA
+26 
-39 TSIFEAV
+39 
-46 GDALFA
+46 
-52 ATSITNPLD
+52 LD
-61 VIVSSF
+61 
-67 LLLVFKTIIQCVV
+67 
-80 NVLDIVIS
+80 
-88 PINEITTMKMAEL
+88 
-101 AQYLPFAEYQVQF
+101 
-114 DEGEF
+114 
-119 AFDYTVASKVNDYII
+119 
-134 GIGVLIWILLS
+134 
-145 CFAILMDF
+145 
-153 YYVASGDKRA
+153 
-163 VPGSKLFVAITVTGV
+163 
-178 LTYKAQDLMFFLF
+178 
-191 DNEINPIVKEFLDI
+191 
-205 AQKGK
+205 
-210 SGINIFENIGS
+210 
-221 SLCASWQGVPGIL
+221 
-234 IALVMVLMI
+234 
-243 GINYIKLALEMVQR
+243 
-257 YLIVAVICVLS
+257 
-268 PLAFATGSNQET
+268 
-280 IDISK
+280 
-285 KWFRMFWSQCVLLF
+285 
-299 LNVWCVYVV
+299 
-308 REGMMAIGDKK
+308 
-319 ANQLLIWGLIV
+319 
-330 YGFIKVA
+330 
-337 QQLDDLLQNAGLSI
+337 
-351 TRQAS
+351 
-356 GMLEDFLMMGKS
+356 
-368 MIGLASTAATAAASG
+368 
-383 FQFKQ
+383 
-388 DSANLREGLANGTK
+388 
-402 TMDDYK
+402 
-408 RHKYFRK
+408 KYFRK

-612 SYGIDPAENIGDHSN
+612 SYGIDPTENIGNHSD
-627 AFKSTEDPNY
+627 AFKSTESPNY
-637 TTTEDLNGK
+637 STTENLNGK
-646 VMTAADIIEQQVE
+646 TMTAADIIEQQVE

-664 YKVPRTAGGTGTE
+664 YNVPRTAGGTGTE

-702 ALNSGDYTPKQQ
+702 ATNNGNYTPKQQ
-714 ALVSKLQDA
+714 ALVSKLQEA

-731 GYMKSIGCTVATNM
+731 GYMKSIGCTVATNY

-764 GSAINAYNTSAVC
+764 GSAINAYNTSAIC

-843 WDVSS
+843 WDVL

>member
-1 MQITAIE
+1 MVNMAQQQYGDSMAQDASNVANAAVQTAKDVKTVAAVAGNVAAGNVAGAVKEVIKNPEFLKKLLCVALVIGFFQFMLIAGPFIVAIAMPGSIFSAVKDAFNHKEENVLEGWDMSDADDSLKTTANGFYDYLSSEGTESEQSFFTSNTADYGDSPSTDAFWGESNLQITA
-8 KNNRK
+8 
-13 KKNMKKAAISATV
+13 
-26 IFAMMTCLSFAYA
+26 
-39 TSIFEAV
+39 
-46 GDALFA
+46 
-52 ATSITNPLD
+52 LD
-61 VIVSSF
+61 
-67 LLLVFKTIIQCVV
+67 
-80 NVLDIVIS
+80 
-88 PINEITTMKMAEL
+88 
-101 AQYLPFAEYQVQF
+101 
-114 DEGEF
+114 
-119 AFDYTVASKVNDYII
+119 
-134 GIGVLIWILLS
+134 
-145 CFAILMDF
+145 
-153 YYVASGDKRA
+153 
-163 VPGSKLFVAITVTGV
+163 
-178 LTYKAQDLMFFLF
+178 
-191 DNEINPIVKEFLDI
+191 
-205 AQKGK
+205 
-210 SGINIFENIGS
+210 
-221 SLCASWQGVPGIL
+221 
-234 IALVMVLMI
+234 
-243 GINYIKLALEMVQR
+243 
-257 YLIVAVICVLS
+257 
-268 PLAFATGSNQET
+268 
-280 IDISK
+280 
-285 KWFRMFWSQCVLLF
+285 
-299 LNVWCVYVV
+299 
-308 REGMMAIGDKK
+308 
-319 ANQLLIWGLIV
+319 
-330 YGFIKVA
+330 
-337 QQLDDLLQNAGLSI
+337 
-351 TRQAS
+351 
-356 GMLEDFLMMGKS
+356 
-368 MIGLASTAATAAASG
+368 
-383 FQFKQ
+383 
-388 DSANLREGLANGTK
+388 
-402 TMDDYK
+402 
-408 RHKYFRK
+408 KYFRK

-612 SYGIDPAENIGDHSN
+612 SYGIDPTENIGDHSD
-627 AFKSTEDPNY
+627 AFKSTENPNY
-637 TTTEDLNGK
+637 STTENLNGK
-646 VMTAADIIEQQVE
+646 TMTAADIIEQQVE

-664 YKVPRTAGGTGTE
+664 YNVPRTAGGTGTD

-702 ALNSGDYTPKQQ
+702 ATNNGNYTPKQQ

-731 GYMKSIGCTVATNM
+731 GYMKSIGCTVATNY

-764 GSAINAYNTSAVC
+764 GSAINAYNTSAIC

-843 WDVSS
+843 WDVS

>member
-1 MQITAIE
+1 MTQQQYGDSMAQDASNVANAAVQTAKDVKTVAAVAGNVAAGNVAGAVKEVIKNPEFLKKLLCVALVIGFFQFMLIAGPFIVAIAMPGSIFSAVKDAFNHKEENVLEGWDMSDADDSLKTTANGFYDYLSSEGTESEQSFFTSNTADYGDSPSTDAFWGESNLQITA
-8 KNNRK
+8 
-13 KKNMKKAAISATV
+13 
-26 IFAMMTCLSFAYA
+26 
-39 TSIFEAV
+39 
-46 GDALFA
+46 
-52 ATSITNPLD
+52 LD
-61 VIVSSF
+61 
-67 LLLVFKTIIQCVV
+67 
-80 NVLDIVIS
+80 
-88 PINEITTMKMAEL
+88 
-101 AQYLPFAEYQVQF
+101 
-114 DEGEF
+114 
-119 AFDYTVASKVNDYII
+119 
-134 GIGVLIWILLS
+134 
-145 CFAILMDF
+145 
-153 YYVASGDKRA
+153 
-163 VPGSKLFVAITVTGV
+163 
-178 LTYKAQDLMFFLF
+178 
-191 DNEINPIVKEFLDI
+191 
-205 AQKGK
+205 
-210 SGINIFENIGS
+210 
-221 SLCASWQGVPGIL
+221 
-234 IALVMVLMI
+234 
-243 GINYIKLALEMVQR
+243 
-257 YLIVAVICVLS
+257 
-268 PLAFATGSNQET
+268 
-280 IDISK
+280 
-285 KWFRMFWSQCVLLF
+285 
-299 LNVWCVYVV
+299 
-308 REGMMAIGDKK
+308 
-319 ANQLLIWGLIV
+319 
-330 YGFIKVA
+330 
-337 QQLDDLLQNAGLSI
+337 
-351 TRQAS
+351 
-356 GMLEDFLMMGKS
+356 
-368 MIGLASTAATAAASG
+368 
-383 FQFKQ
+383 
-388 DSANLREGLANGTK
+388 
-402 TMDDYK
+402 
-408 RHKYFRK
+408 KYFRK

-528 DLGSDKLW
+528 DLGNDKLW

-612 SYGIDPAENIGDHSN
+612 SYGIDPTENIGNHSD
-627 AFKSTEDPNY
+627 AFKSTESPNY
-637 TTTEDLNGK
+637 STTENLNGK
-646 VMTAADIIEQQVE
+646 TMTAADIIEQQVE

-664 YKVPRTAGGTGTE
+664 YNVPRTAGGTGTE

-702 ALNSGDYTPKQQ
+702 ATSNGNYTPKQQ

>member
-1 MQITAIE
+1 MAQQQYGDSMAQDASNVANAAVQTAKDVKTVAAVAGNVATGNVAGAVKEVIKNPEFLKKLLCVALVIGFFQFMLIAGPFIVAIAMPGSIFSAVKDAFNHKEENVLEGWDMSDADDSLKTTANRFYDYLSSEGTESEQSFFTSNTADYGDSPSTDAFWGESNLQITA
-8 KNNRK
+8 
-13 KKNMKKAAISATV
+13 
-26 IFAMMTCLSFAYA
+26 
-39 TSIFEAV
+39 
-46 GDALFA
+46 
-52 ATSITNPLD
+52 LD
-61 VIVSSF
+61 
-67 LLLVFKTIIQCVV
+67 
-80 NVLDIVIS
+80 
-88 PINEITTMKMAEL
+88 
-101 AQYLPFAEYQVQF
+101 
-114 DEGEF
+114 
-119 AFDYTVASKVNDYII
+119 
-134 GIGVLIWILLS
+134 
-145 CFAILMDF
+145 
-153 YYVASGDKRA
+153 
-163 VPGSKLFVAITVTGV
+163 
-178 LTYKAQDLMFFLF
+178 
-191 DNEINPIVKEFLDI
+191 
-205 AQKGK
+205 
-210 SGINIFENIGS
+210 
-221 SLCASWQGVPGIL
+221 
-234 IALVMVLMI
+234 
-243 GINYIKLALEMVQR
+243 
-257 YLIVAVICVLS
+257 
-268 PLAFATGSNQET
+268 
-280 IDISK
+280 
-285 KWFRMFWSQCVLLF
+285 
-299 LNVWCVYVV
+299 
-308 REGMMAIGDKK
+308 
-319 ANQLLIWGLIV
+319 
-330 YGFIKVA
+330 
-337 QQLDDLLQNAGLSI
+337 
-351 TRQAS
+351 
-356 GMLEDFLMMGKS
+356 
-368 MIGLASTAATAAASG
+368 
-383 FQFKQ
+383 
-388 DSANLREGLANGTK
+388 
-402 TMDDYK
+402 
-408 RHKYFRK
+408 KYFRK

-612 SYGIDPAENIGDHSN
+612 SYGIDPTENIGDHSD
-627 AFKSTEDPNY
+627 AFKSTESPNY
-637 TTTEDLNGK
+637 STTENLNGK
-646 VMTAADIIEQQVE
+646 TMTAADIIEQQVE

-664 YKVPRTAGGTGTE
+664 YNVPRTAGGTGTE

-702 ALNSGDYTPKQQ
+702 ATSNGNYTPKQQ

-731 GYMKSIGCTVATNM
+731 GYMKSIGCTVATNY

-764 GSAINAYNTSAVC
+764 GSAINAYNTSAIC

-843 WDVSS
+843 WDVS

>member
-1 MQITAIE
+1 MAQQQYGDSMAQDASNVANAAVQTAKDVKTVAAVAGNVAAGNVAGAVKEVIKNPEFLKKLLCVALVIGFFQFMLIAGPFIVAIAMPGSIFSAVKDAFNHKEENVLEGWDMSDADDSLKTTANGFYDYLSSEGTESDQSFFTSNTADYGDSPSTDAFWGESNLQITA
-8 KNNRK
+8 
-13 KKNMKKAAISATV
+13 
-26 IFAMMTCLSFAYA
+26 
-39 TSIFEAV
+39 
-46 GDALFA
+46 
-52 ATSITNPLD
+52 LD
-61 VIVSSF
+61 
-67 LLLVFKTIIQCVV
+67 
-80 NVLDIVIS
+80 
-88 PINEITTMKMAEL
+88 
-101 AQYLPFAEYQVQF
+101 
-114 DEGEF
+114 
-119 AFDYTVASKVNDYII
+119 
-134 GIGVLIWILLS
+134 
-145 CFAILMDF
+145 
-153 YYVASGDKRA
+153 
-163 VPGSKLFVAITVTGV
+163 
-178 LTYKAQDLMFFLF
+178 
-191 DNEINPIVKEFLDI
+191 
-205 AQKGK
+205 
-210 SGINIFENIGS
+210 
-221 SLCASWQGVPGIL
+221 
-234 IALVMVLMI
+234 
-243 GINYIKLALEMVQR
+243 
-257 YLIVAVICVLS
+257 
-268 PLAFATGSNQET
+268 
-280 IDISK
+280 
-285 KWFRMFWSQCVLLF
+285 
-299 LNVWCVYVV
+299 
-308 REGMMAIGDKK
+308 
-319 ANQLLIWGLIV
+319 
-330 YGFIKVA
+330 
-337 QQLDDLLQNAGLSI
+337 
-351 TRQAS
+351 
-356 GMLEDFLMMGKS
+356 
-368 MIGLASTAATAAASG
+368 
-383 FQFKQ
+383 
-388 DSANLREGLANGTK
+388 
-402 TMDDYK
+402 
-408 RHKYFRK
+408 KYFRK

-552 YETIKEWVVDE
+552 YETIKDWVVDE

-568 KPVKGHE
+568 KPVRGHE
-575 EDTGEIDPQRPIM
+575 EDTGELDPQRPIM

-637 TTTEDLNGK
+637 TATEDLNGK

>member
-1 MQITAIE
+1 MAQQQYGDSMAQDASNVANAAVQTAKDVKTVAAVAGNVAAGNVAGAVKEVIKNPEFLKKLLYVALVIGFFQFMLIAGPFIVAIAMPGSIFSAVKDAFNHKEENVLEGWDMSDADDSLKTTANGFYDYLSSEGTESEQSFFTSNTADYGDSPSTDAFWGESNLQITA
-8 KNNRK
+8 
-13 KKNMKKAAISATV
+13 
-26 IFAMMTCLSFAYA
+26 
-39 TSIFEAV
+39 
-46 GDALFA
+46 
-52 ATSITNPLD
+52 LD
-61 VIVSSF
+61 
-67 LLLVFKTIIQCVV
+67 
-80 NVLDIVIS
+80 
-88 PINEITTMKMAEL
+88 
-101 AQYLPFAEYQVQF
+101 
-114 DEGEF
+114 
-119 AFDYTVASKVNDYII
+119 
-134 GIGVLIWILLS
+134 
-145 CFAILMDF
+145 
-153 YYVASGDKRA
+153 
-163 VPGSKLFVAITVTGV
+163 
-178 LTYKAQDLMFFLF
+178 
-191 DNEINPIVKEFLDI
+191 
-205 AQKGK
+205 
-210 SGINIFENIGS
+210 
-221 SLCASWQGVPGIL
+221 
-234 IALVMVLMI
+234 
-243 GINYIKLALEMVQR
+243 
-257 YLIVAVICVLS
+257 
-268 PLAFATGSNQET
+268 
-280 IDISK
+280 
-285 KWFRMFWSQCVLLF
+285 
-299 LNVWCVYVV
+299 
-308 REGMMAIGDKK
+308 
-319 ANQLLIWGLIV
+319 
-330 YGFIKVA
+330 
-337 QQLDDLLQNAGLSI
+337 
-351 TRQAS
+351 
-356 GMLEDFLMMGKS
+356 
-368 MIGLASTAATAAASG
+368 
-383 FQFKQ
+383 
-388 DSANLREGLANGTK
+388 
-402 TMDDYK
+402 
-408 RHKYFRK
+408 KYFRK

-528 DLGSDKLW
+528 DLGNDKLW

-612 SYGIDPAENIGDHSN
+612 SYGIDPTENIGNHSD
-627 AFKSTEDPNY
+627 AFKSTESPNY
-637 TTTEDLNGK
+637 STTENLNGK
-646 VMTAADIIEQQVE
+646 TMTAADIIEQQVE

-664 YKVPRTAGGTGTE
+664 YNVPRTAGGTGTE

-702 ALNSGDYTPKQQ
+702 ATSNGNYTPKQQ

-731 GYMKSIGCTVATNM
+731 GYMKSIGCTVATNY

-764 GSAINAYNTSAVC
+764 GSAINAYNTSAIC

-843 WDVSS
+843 WDVL

>member
-1 MQITAIE
+1 MAQQQYGDSMAQDASNVANAAVQTAKDVKTVAAVAGNVAAGNVAGAVKEVIKNPEFLKKLLCVALVIGFFQFMLIAGPFIVAIAMPGSIFSAVKDAFNHKEENVLEGWDMSDADDSLKTTANGFYDYLSSEGTESEQSFFTSNTADYGDSPSTDAFWGESNLQITA
-8 KNNRK
+8 
-13 KKNMKKAAISATV
+13 
-26 IFAMMTCLSFAYA
+26 
-39 TSIFEAV
+39 
-46 GDALFA
+46 
-52 ATSITNPLD
+52 LD
-61 VIVSSF
+61 
-67 LLLVFKTIIQCVV
+67 
-80 NVLDIVIS
+80 
-88 PINEITTMKMAEL
+88 
-101 AQYLPFAEYQVQF
+101 
-114 DEGEF
+114 
-119 AFDYTVASKVNDYII
+119 
-134 GIGVLIWILLS
+134 
-145 CFAILMDF
+145 
-153 YYVASGDKRA
+153 
-163 VPGSKLFVAITVTGV
+163 
-178 LTYKAQDLMFFLF
+178 
-191 DNEINPIVKEFLDI
+191 
-205 AQKGK
+205 
-210 SGINIFENIGS
+210 
-221 SLCASWQGVPGIL
+221 
-234 IALVMVLMI
+234 
-243 GINYIKLALEMVQR
+243 
-257 YLIVAVICVLS
+257 
-268 PLAFATGSNQET
+268 
-280 IDISK
+280 
-285 KWFRMFWSQCVLLF
+285 
-299 LNVWCVYVV
+299 
-308 REGMMAIGDKK
+308 
-319 ANQLLIWGLIV
+319 
-330 YGFIKVA
+330 
-337 QQLDDLLQNAGLSI
+337 
-351 TRQAS
+351 
-356 GMLEDFLMMGKS
+356 
-368 MIGLASTAATAAASG
+368 
-383 FQFKQ
+383 
-388 DSANLREGLANGTK
+388 
-402 TMDDYK
+402 
-408 RHKYFRK
+408 KYFRK

-528 DLGSDKLW
+528 DLGNDKLW

-612 SYGIDPAENIGDHSN
+612 SYGIDPTENIGNHSD
-627 AFKSTEDPNY
+627 AFKSTESPNY
-637 TTTEDLNGK
+637 STTENLNGK
-646 VMTAADIIEQQVE
+646 TMTAADIIEQQVE

-664 YKVPRTAGGTGTE
+664 YNVPRTAGGTGTE

-688 VSNMSDEEIQAILA
+688 VSNMSNEEIQAILA
-702 ALNSGDYTPKQQ
+702 ATSNGNYTPKQQ

-731 GYMKSIGCTVATNM
+731 GYMKSIGCTVATNY

-764 GSAINAYNTSAVC
+764 GSAINAYNTSAIC

-783 YDTPPDGASVYI
+783 YDTPPDGAAVYI

-843 WDVSS
+843 WDVS

>member
-1 MQITAIE
+1 MVKMAQQQYGDSMAQDASNVANAAVQTAKDVKTVAAVAGNVAAGNVAGAVKEVIKNPEFLKKLLCVALVIGFFQFMLIAGPFIVAIAMPGSIFSAVKDAFNHKEENVLEGWDMSDADDSLKTTANGFYDYLSSEGTESEQSFFTSNTADYGDSPSTDAFWGESNLQITA
-8 KNNRK
+8 
-13 KKNMKKAAISATV
+13 
-26 IFAMMTCLSFAYA
+26 
-39 TSIFEAV
+39 
-46 GDALFA
+46 
-52 ATSITNPLD
+52 LD
-61 VIVSSF
+61 
-67 LLLVFKTIIQCVV
+67 
-80 NVLDIVIS
+80 
-88 PINEITTMKMAEL
+88 
-101 AQYLPFAEYQVQF
+101 
-114 DEGEF
+114 
-119 AFDYTVASKVNDYII
+119 
-134 GIGVLIWILLS
+134 
-145 CFAILMDF
+145 
-153 YYVASGDKRA
+153 
-163 VPGSKLFVAITVTGV
+163 
-178 LTYKAQDLMFFLF
+178 
-191 DNEINPIVKEFLDI
+191 
-205 AQKGK
+205 
-210 SGINIFENIGS
+210 
-221 SLCASWQGVPGIL
+221 
-234 IALVMVLMI
+234 
-243 GINYIKLALEMVQR
+243 
-257 YLIVAVICVLS
+257 
-268 PLAFATGSNQET
+268 
-280 IDISK
+280 
-285 KWFRMFWSQCVLLF
+285 
-299 LNVWCVYVV
+299 
-308 REGMMAIGDKK
+308 
-319 ANQLLIWGLIV
+319 
-330 YGFIKVA
+330 
-337 QQLDDLLQNAGLSI
+337 
-351 TRQAS
+351 
-356 GMLEDFLMMGKS
+356 
-368 MIGLASTAATAAASG
+368 
-383 FQFKQ
+383 
-388 DSANLREGLANGTK
+388 
-402 TMDDYK
+402 
-408 RHKYFRK
+408 KYFRK

-425 NKYDDLVDEDA
+425 NKYNDLVDENA

-612 SYGIDPAENIGDHSN
+612 SYGIDPTENIGNHSD
-627 AFKSTEDPNY
+627 AFKSTESPNY
-637 TTTEDLNGK
+637 STTENLNGK
-646 VMTAADIIEQQVE
+646 TMTAADIIEQQVE

-664 YKVPRTAGGTGTE
+664 YNVPRTAGGTGTE

-702 ALNSGDYTPKQQ
+702 ATNNGNYTPKQQ

-731 GYMKSIGCTVATNM
+731 GYMKSIGCTVATNY

-764 GSAINAYNTSAVC
+764 GSAINAYNTSAIC

-843 WDVSS
+843 WDVS

>member
-1 MQITAIE
+1 MAQQQYGDSMAQDASNVANAAVQTAKDVKTVAAVAGNVATGNVAGAVKEVIKNPEFLKKLLCVALVIGFFQFMLIAGPFIVAIAMPGSIFSAVKDAFNHKEENVLEGWDMSDADDSLKTTANGFYDYLSSEGTESEQSFFTSNTADYGDSPSTDAFWGESNLQITA
-8 KNNRK
+8 
-13 KKNMKKAAISATV
+13 
-26 IFAMMTCLSFAYA
+26 
-39 TSIFEAV
+39 
-46 GDALFA
+46 
-52 ATSITNPLD
+52 LD
-61 VIVSSF
+61 
-67 LLLVFKTIIQCVV
+67 
-80 NVLDIVIS
+80 
-88 PINEITTMKMAEL
+88 
-101 AQYLPFAEYQVQF
+101 
-114 DEGEF
+114 
-119 AFDYTVASKVNDYII
+119 
-134 GIGVLIWILLS
+134 
-145 CFAILMDF
+145 
-153 YYVASGDKRA
+153 
-163 VPGSKLFVAITVTGV
+163 
-178 LTYKAQDLMFFLF
+178 
-191 DNEINPIVKEFLDI
+191 
-205 AQKGK
+205 
-210 SGINIFENIGS
+210 
-221 SLCASWQGVPGIL
+221 
-234 IALVMVLMI
+234 
-243 GINYIKLALEMVQR
+243 
-257 YLIVAVICVLS
+257 
-268 PLAFATGSNQET
+268 
-280 IDISK
+280 
-285 KWFRMFWSQCVLLF
+285 
-299 LNVWCVYVV
+299 
-308 REGMMAIGDKK
+308 
-319 ANQLLIWGLIV
+319 
-330 YGFIKVA
+330 
-337 QQLDDLLQNAGLSI
+337 
-351 TRQAS
+351 
-356 GMLEDFLMMGKS
+356 
-368 MIGLASTAATAAASG
+368 
-383 FQFKQ
+383 
-388 DSANLREGLANGTK
+388 
-402 TMDDYK
+402 
-408 RHKYFRK
+408 KYFRK

-425 NKYDDLVDEDA
+425 NKYDNLVDEDA

-612 SYGIDPAENIGDHSN
+612 SYGIDPTENIGNHSD
-627 AFKSTEDPNY
+627 AFKSTESPNY
-637 TTTEDLNGK
+637 STTENLNGK
-646 VMTAADIIEQQVE
+646 TMTAADIIEQQVE

-664 YKVPRTAGGTGTE
+664 YNVPRTAGGTGTE

-702 ALNSGDYTPKQQ
+702 ATNNGNYTPKQQ

-731 GYMKSIGCTVATNM
+731 GYMKSIGCTVATNY

-764 GSAINAYNTSAVC
+764 GSAINAYNTSAIC

-843 WDVSS
+843 WDVL

>member
-1 MQITAIE
+1 MAQQQYGDSMAQDASNVANAAVQTAKDVKTVAAVAGNVATGNEAGAVKEVIKNPEFLKKLLCVALVIGFFQFMLIAGPFIVAIAMPGSIFSAVKDAFNHKEENVLEGWDMSDADDSLKTTANGFYDYLSSEGTESEQSFFTSNTADYGDSPSTDAFWGESNLQITA
-8 KNNRK
+8 
-13 KKNMKKAAISATV
+13 
-26 IFAMMTCLSFAYA
+26 
-39 TSIFEAV
+39 
-46 GDALFA
+46 
-52 ATSITNPLD
+52 LD
-61 VIVSSF
+61 
-67 LLLVFKTIIQCVV
+67 
-80 NVLDIVIS
+80 
-88 PINEITTMKMAEL
+88 
-101 AQYLPFAEYQVQF
+101 
-114 DEGEF
+114 
-119 AFDYTVASKVNDYII
+119 
-134 GIGVLIWILLS
+134 
-145 CFAILMDF
+145 
-153 YYVASGDKRA
+153 
-163 VPGSKLFVAITVTGV
+163 
-178 LTYKAQDLMFFLF
+178 
-191 DNEINPIVKEFLDI
+191 
-205 AQKGK
+205 
-210 SGINIFENIGS
+210 
-221 SLCASWQGVPGIL
+221 
-234 IALVMVLMI
+234 
-243 GINYIKLALEMVQR
+243 
-257 YLIVAVICVLS
+257 
-268 PLAFATGSNQET
+268 
-280 IDISK
+280 
-285 KWFRMFWSQCVLLF
+285 
-299 LNVWCVYVV
+299 
-308 REGMMAIGDKK
+308 
-319 ANQLLIWGLIV
+319 
-330 YGFIKVA
+330 
-337 QQLDDLLQNAGLSI
+337 
-351 TRQAS
+351 
-356 GMLEDFLMMGKS
+356 
-368 MIGLASTAATAAASG
+368 
-383 FQFKQ
+383 
-388 DSANLREGLANGTK
+388 
-402 TMDDYK
+402 
-408 RHKYFRK
+408 KYFRK

-612 SYGIDPAENIGDHSN
+612 SYGIDPTENIGNHSD
-627 AFKSTEDPNY
+627 AFKSTESPNY
-637 TTTEDLNGK
+637 STTENLNGK
-646 VMTAADIIEQQVE
+646 TMTAADIIEQQVE

-664 YKVPRTAGGTGTE
+664 YNVPRTAGGTGTD

-702 ALNSGDYTPKQQ
+702 ATNNGNYTPKQQ

-731 GYMKSIGCTVATNM
+731 GYMKSIGCTVATNY

-764 GSAINAYNTSAVC
+764 GSAINAYNTSAIC

-843 WDVSS
+843 WDVS

>member
-1 MQITAIE
+1 MAQQQYGDSMAQDASNVANAAVQTAKDVKTVAAVAGNVAAGNVAGAVKEVIKNPEFLKKLLCVALVIGFFQFMLIAGPFIVAIAMPGSIFSAVKDAFNHKEENVLEGWDMSDADDSLKTTANGFYDYLSSEGTESEQSFFTSNTADYGDSPSTDAFWGESNLQITA
-8 KNNRK
+8 
-13 KKNMKKAAISATV
+13 
-26 IFAMMTCLSFAYA
+26 
-39 TSIFEAV
+39 
-46 GDALFA
+46 
-52 ATSITNPLD
+52 LD
-61 VIVSSF
+61 
-67 LLLVFKTIIQCVV
+67 
-80 NVLDIVIS
+80 
-88 PINEITTMKMAEL
+88 
-101 AQYLPFAEYQVQF
+101 
-114 DEGEF
+114 
-119 AFDYTVASKVNDYII
+119 
-134 GIGVLIWILLS
+134 
-145 CFAILMDF
+145 
-153 YYVASGDKRA
+153 
-163 VPGSKLFVAITVTGV
+163 
-178 LTYKAQDLMFFLF
+178 
-191 DNEINPIVKEFLDI
+191 
-205 AQKGK
+205 
-210 SGINIFENIGS
+210 
-221 SLCASWQGVPGIL
+221 
-234 IALVMVLMI
+234 
-243 GINYIKLALEMVQR
+243 
-257 YLIVAVICVLS
+257 
-268 PLAFATGSNQET
+268 
-280 IDISK
+280 
-285 KWFRMFWSQCVLLF
+285 
-299 LNVWCVYVV
+299 
-308 REGMMAIGDKK
+308 
-319 ANQLLIWGLIV
+319 
-330 YGFIKVA
+330 
-337 QQLDDLLQNAGLSI
+337 
-351 TRQAS
+351 
-356 GMLEDFLMMGKS
+356 
-368 MIGLASTAATAAASG
+368 
-383 FQFKQ
+383 
-388 DSANLREGLANGTK
+388 
-402 TMDDYK
+402 
-408 RHKYFRK
+408 KYFRK

-612 SYGIDPAENIGDHSN
+612 SYGIDPTENIGNHSD
-627 AFKSTEDPNY
+627 AFKSTESPNY
-637 TTTEDLNGK
+637 STTENLNGK
-646 VMTAADIIEQQVE
+646 TMTAADIIEQQVE

-664 YKVPRTAGGTGTE
+664 YNVPRTAGGTGTD

-702 ALNSGDYTPKQQ
+702 ATNNGNYTPKQQ

>member
-1 MQITAIE
+1 MAQQQYGDSMAQDASNVANAAVQTAKDVKTVAAVAGNVAAGNVAGAVKEVIKNPEFLKKLLCVALVIGFFQFMLIAGPFIVAIAMPGSIFSAVKDAFNHKEENVLEGWDMSDADDSLKTTANGFYDYLSSEGTESDQSFFTSNTADYGDSPSTDAFWGESNLQITA
-8 KNNRK
+8 
-13 KKNMKKAAISATV
+13 
-26 IFAMMTCLSFAYA
+26 
-39 TSIFEAV
+39 
-46 GDALFA
+46 
-52 ATSITNPLD
+52 LD
-61 VIVSSF
+61 
-67 LLLVFKTIIQCVV
+67 
-80 NVLDIVIS
+80 
-88 PINEITTMKMAEL
+88 
-101 AQYLPFAEYQVQF
+101 
-114 DEGEF
+114 
-119 AFDYTVASKVNDYII
+119 
-134 GIGVLIWILLS
+134 
-145 CFAILMDF
+145 
-153 YYVASGDKRA
+153 
-163 VPGSKLFVAITVTGV
+163 
-178 LTYKAQDLMFFLF
+178 
-191 DNEINPIVKEFLDI
+191 
-205 AQKGK
+205 
-210 SGINIFENIGS
+210 
-221 SLCASWQGVPGIL
+221 
-234 IALVMVLMI
+234 
-243 GINYIKLALEMVQR
+243 
-257 YLIVAVICVLS
+257 
-268 PLAFATGSNQET
+268 
-280 IDISK
+280 
-285 KWFRMFWSQCVLLF
+285 
-299 LNVWCVYVV
+299 
-308 REGMMAIGDKK
+308 
-319 ANQLLIWGLIV
+319 
-330 YGFIKVA
+330 
-337 QQLDDLLQNAGLSI
+337 
-351 TRQAS
+351 
-356 GMLEDFLMMGKS
+356 
-368 MIGLASTAATAAASG
+368 
-383 FQFKQ
+383 
-388 DSANLREGLANGTK
+388 
-402 TMDDYK
+402 
-408 RHKYFRK
+408 KYFRK

-552 YETIKEWVVDE
+552 YETIKDWVVDE

-568 KPVKGHE
+568 KPVRGHE
-575 EDTGEIDPQRPIM
+575 EDTGELDPQRPIM

>member
-1 MQITAIE
+1 MAQQQYGDSMAQDASNVANAAVQTAKDVKTVAAVAGNVAAGNVAGAVKEVIKNPEFLKKLLCVALVIGFFQFMLIAGPFIVAIAMPGSIFSAVKDAFNHKEENVLEGWDMSDADDSLKTTANGFYDYLSSEGTESEQSFFTSNTADYGDSPSTDAFWGESNLQITA
-8 KNNRK
+8 
-13 KKNMKKAAISATV
+13 
-26 IFAMMTCLSFAYA
+26 
-39 TSIFEAV
+39 
-46 GDALFA
+46 
-52 ATSITNPLD
+52 LD
-61 VIVSSF
+61 
-67 LLLVFKTIIQCVV
+67 
-80 NVLDIVIS
+80 
-88 PINEITTMKMAEL
+88 
-101 AQYLPFAEYQVQF
+101 
-114 DEGEF
+114 
-119 AFDYTVASKVNDYII
+119 
-134 GIGVLIWILLS
+134 
-145 CFAILMDF
+145 
-153 YYVASGDKRA
+153 
-163 VPGSKLFVAITVTGV
+163 
-178 LTYKAQDLMFFLF
+178 
-191 DNEINPIVKEFLDI
+191 
-205 AQKGK
+205 
-210 SGINIFENIGS
+210 
-221 SLCASWQGVPGIL
+221 
-234 IALVMVLMI
+234 
-243 GINYIKLALEMVQR
+243 
-257 YLIVAVICVLS
+257 
-268 PLAFATGSNQET
+268 
-280 IDISK
+280 
-285 KWFRMFWSQCVLLF
+285 
-299 LNVWCVYVV
+299 
-308 REGMMAIGDKK
+308 
-319 ANQLLIWGLIV
+319 
-330 YGFIKVA
+330 
-337 QQLDDLLQNAGLSI
+337 
-351 TRQAS
+351 
-356 GMLEDFLMMGKS
+356 
-368 MIGLASTAATAAASG
+368 
-383 FQFKQ
+383 
-388 DSANLREGLANGTK
+388 
-402 TMDDYK
+402 
-408 RHKYFRK
+408 KYFRK

-425 NKYDDLVDEDA
+425 NKYNDLVDENA
-436 LTQQALDDGIESSD
+436 LTQQALDDGIESAD

-483 TSNDETQEDADTERL
+483 TSNDKTQEDADTERL

-612 SYGIDPAENIGDHSN
+612 SYGIDPTENIGNHSD
-627 AFKSTEDPNY
+627 AFKSTESPNY
-637 TTTEDLNGK
+637 STTENLNGK
-646 VMTAADIIEQQVE
+646 TMTAADIIEQQVE

-664 YKVPRTAGGTGTE
+664 YNVPRTAGGTGTD

-702 ALNSGDYTPKQQ
+702 ATSNGNYTPKQQ

-731 GYMKSIGCTVATNM
+731 GYMKSIGCTVATNY

-764 GSAINAYNTSAVC
+764 GSAINAYNTSAIC

-843 WDVSS
+843 WNVS

>member
-1 MQITAIE
+1 MAQQQYGDSMAQDASNVANAAVQTAKDVKTVAAVAGNVAAGNVAGAVKEVIKNPEFLKKLLCVALVIGFFQFMLIAGPFIVAIAMPGSIFSAVKDAFNHKQENVLEGWDMSDADDSLKTTANGFYDYLSSEGTESEQSFFTSNTADYGDSPSTDAFWGESNLQITA
-8 KNNRK
+8 
-13 KKNMKKAAISATV
+13 
-26 IFAMMTCLSFAYA
+26 
-39 TSIFEAV
+39 
-46 GDALFA
+46 
-52 ATSITNPLD
+52 LD
-61 VIVSSF
+61 
-67 LLLVFKTIIQCVV
+67 
-80 NVLDIVIS
+80 
-88 PINEITTMKMAEL
+88 
-101 AQYLPFAEYQVQF
+101 
-114 DEGEF
+114 
-119 AFDYTVASKVNDYII
+119 
-134 GIGVLIWILLS
+134 
-145 CFAILMDF
+145 
-153 YYVASGDKRA
+153 
-163 VPGSKLFVAITVTGV
+163 
-178 LTYKAQDLMFFLF
+178 
-191 DNEINPIVKEFLDI
+191 
-205 AQKGK
+205 
-210 SGINIFENIGS
+210 
-221 SLCASWQGVPGIL
+221 
-234 IALVMVLMI
+234 
-243 GINYIKLALEMVQR
+243 
-257 YLIVAVICVLS
+257 
-268 PLAFATGSNQET
+268 
-280 IDISK
+280 
-285 KWFRMFWSQCVLLF
+285 
-299 LNVWCVYVV
+299 
-308 REGMMAIGDKK
+308 
-319 ANQLLIWGLIV
+319 
-330 YGFIKVA
+330 
-337 QQLDDLLQNAGLSI
+337 
-351 TRQAS
+351 
-356 GMLEDFLMMGKS
+356 
-368 MIGLASTAATAAASG
+368 
-383 FQFKQ
+383 
-388 DSANLREGLANGTK
+388 
-402 TMDDYK
+402 
-408 RHKYFRK
+408 KYFRK

-612 SYGIDPAENIGDHSN
+612 SYGIDPTENIGDHSD
-627 AFKSTEDPNY
+627 AFKSTENPNY
-637 TTTEDLNGK
+637 STTENLNGK
-646 VMTAADIIEQQVE
+646 TMTAADIIEQQVE

-664 YKVPRTAGGTGTE
+664 YNVPRTAGGTGTD

-702 ALNSGDYTPKQQ
+702 ATNNGNYTPKQQ

-731 GYMKSIGCTVATNM
+731 GYMKSIGCTVATNY

-764 GSAINAYNTSAVC
+764 GSAINAYNTSAIC

-843 WDVSS
+843 WDVS

>member
-1 MQITAIE
+1 MVNMAQQQYGDSMAQDASNVANAAVQTAKDVKTVAAVAGNVAAGNVAGAVKEVIKNPEFLKKLLCVALVIGFFQFMLIAGPFIVAIAMPGSIFSAVKDAFNHKEENVLEGWDMSDADDSLKTTANGFYDYLSSEGTESEQSFFTSNTADYGDSPSTDAFWGESNLQITA
-8 KNNRK
+8 
-13 KKNMKKAAISATV
+13 
-26 IFAMMTCLSFAYA
+26 
-39 TSIFEAV
+39 
-46 GDALFA
+46 
-52 ATSITNPLD
+52 LD
-61 VIVSSF
+61 
-67 LLLVFKTIIQCVV
+67 
-80 NVLDIVIS
+80 
-88 PINEITTMKMAEL
+88 
-101 AQYLPFAEYQVQF
+101 
-114 DEGEF
+114 
-119 AFDYTVASKVNDYII
+119 
-134 GIGVLIWILLS
+134 
-145 CFAILMDF
+145 
-153 YYVASGDKRA
+153 
-163 VPGSKLFVAITVTGV
+163 
-178 LTYKAQDLMFFLF
+178 
-191 DNEINPIVKEFLDI
+191 
-205 AQKGK
+205 
-210 SGINIFENIGS
+210 
-221 SLCASWQGVPGIL
+221 
-234 IALVMVLMI
+234 
-243 GINYIKLALEMVQR
+243 
-257 YLIVAVICVLS
+257 
-268 PLAFATGSNQET
+268 
-280 IDISK
+280 
-285 KWFRMFWSQCVLLF
+285 
-299 LNVWCVYVV
+299 
-308 REGMMAIGDKK
+308 
-319 ANQLLIWGLIV
+319 
-330 YGFIKVA
+330 
-337 QQLDDLLQNAGLSI
+337 
-351 TRQAS
+351 
-356 GMLEDFLMMGKS
+356 
-368 MIGLASTAATAAASG
+368 
-383 FQFKQ
+383 
-388 DSANLREGLANGTK
+388 
-402 TMDDYK
+402 
-408 RHKYFRK
+408 KYFRK

-425 NKYDDLVDEDA
+425 NKYNDLVDENA
-436 LTQQALDDGIESSD
+436 LTQQALDDGIESAD

-483 TSNDETQEDADTERL
+483 TSNDDSQEDADTERL

-547 QDVVG
+547 NDVVG
-552 YETIKEWVVDE
+552 YETIKNWVVDE

-575 EDTGEIDPQRPIM
+575 EDTGEIDPQRPIT

-612 SYGIDPAENIGDHSN
+612 SYGIDPTENIGDHSD
-627 AFKSTEDPNY
+627 AFKSTESPNY
-637 TTTEDLNGK
+637 STTENLNGK
-646 VMTAADIIEQQVE
+646 TMTAADIIEQQVE

-664 YKVPRTAGGTGTE
+664 YNVPRTAGGTGTD

-702 ALNSGDYTPKQQ
+702 ATSNGNYTPKQQ

-731 GYMKSIGCTVATNM
+731 GYMKSIGCTVATNY

-764 GSAINAYNTSAVC
+764 GSAINAYNTSAIC

-843 WDVSS
+843 WDVS

>member
-1 MQITAIE
+1 MAQQQYGDSMAQDASNVANAAVQTAKDVKTVAAVAGNVAAGNVAGAVKEVIKNPEFLKKLLCVALIIGFFQFMLIAGPFIVAIAMPGSIFSAVKDAFNHKEENVLEGWDMSDADDSLKTTANGFYDYLSSEGTESEQSFFTSNTADYGDSPSTDAFWGESNLQITA
-8 KNNRK
+8 
-13 KKNMKKAAISATV
+13 
-26 IFAMMTCLSFAYA
+26 
-39 TSIFEAV
+39 
-46 GDALFA
+46 
-52 ATSITNPLD
+52 LD
-61 VIVSSF
+61 
-67 LLLVFKTIIQCVV
+67 
-80 NVLDIVIS
+80 
-88 PINEITTMKMAEL
+88 
-101 AQYLPFAEYQVQF
+101 
-114 DEGEF
+114 
-119 AFDYTVASKVNDYII
+119 
-134 GIGVLIWILLS
+134 
-145 CFAILMDF
+145 
-153 YYVASGDKRA
+153 
-163 VPGSKLFVAITVTGV
+163 
-178 LTYKAQDLMFFLF
+178 
-191 DNEINPIVKEFLDI
+191 
-205 AQKGK
+205 
-210 SGINIFENIGS
+210 
-221 SLCASWQGVPGIL
+221 
-234 IALVMVLMI
+234 
-243 GINYIKLALEMVQR
+243 
-257 YLIVAVICVLS
+257 
-268 PLAFATGSNQET
+268 
-280 IDISK
+280 
-285 KWFRMFWSQCVLLF
+285 
-299 LNVWCVYVV
+299 
-308 REGMMAIGDKK
+308 
-319 ANQLLIWGLIV
+319 
-330 YGFIKVA
+330 
-337 QQLDDLLQNAGLSI
+337 
-351 TRQAS
+351 
-356 GMLEDFLMMGKS
+356 
-368 MIGLASTAATAAASG
+368 
-383 FQFKQ
+383 
-388 DSANLREGLANGTK
+388 
-402 TMDDYK
+402 
-408 RHKYFRK
+408 KYFRK

-612 SYGIDPAENIGDHSN
+612 SYGIDPTENIGNHSD
-627 AFKSTEDPNY
+627 AFKSTESPNY
-637 TTTEDLNGK
+637 STTENLNGK
-646 VMTAADIIEQQVE
+646 TMTAADIIEQQVE

-664 YKVPRTAGGTGTE
+664 YNVPRTAGGTGTE

-702 ALNSGDYTPKQQ
+702 ATNNGNYTPKQQ
-714 ALVSKLQDA
+714 ALVSKLQEA

-731 GYMKSIGCTVATNM
+731 GYMKSIGCTVATNY

-764 GSAINAYNTSAVC
+764 GSAINAYNTSAIC

-843 WDVSS
+843 WDVS

>member
-1 MQITAIE
+1 MAQQQYGDSMAQDASNVANAAVQTAKDVKTVAAVAGNVAAGNVAGAVKEVIKNPEFLKKLLCVALVIGFFQFMLIAGPFIVAIAMPGSIFSAVKDAFNHKEENVLEGWDMSDADDSLKTTANGFYDYLSSEGTESEQSFFTSNTADYGDSPSTDAFWGESNLQITA
-8 KNNRK
+8 
-13 KKNMKKAAISATV
+13 
-26 IFAMMTCLSFAYA
+26 
-39 TSIFEAV
+39 
-46 GDALFA
+46 
-52 ATSITNPLD
+52 LD
-61 VIVSSF
+61 
-67 LLLVFKTIIQCVV
+67 
-80 NVLDIVIS
+80 
-88 PINEITTMKMAEL
+88 
-101 AQYLPFAEYQVQF
+101 
-114 DEGEF
+114 
-119 AFDYTVASKVNDYII
+119 
-134 GIGVLIWILLS
+134 
-145 CFAILMDF
+145 
-153 YYVASGDKRA
+153 
-163 VPGSKLFVAITVTGV
+163 
-178 LTYKAQDLMFFLF
+178 
-191 DNEINPIVKEFLDI
+191 
-205 AQKGK
+205 
-210 SGINIFENIGS
+210 
-221 SLCASWQGVPGIL
+221 
-234 IALVMVLMI
+234 
-243 GINYIKLALEMVQR
+243 
-257 YLIVAVICVLS
+257 
-268 PLAFATGSNQET
+268 
-280 IDISK
+280 
-285 KWFRMFWSQCVLLF
+285 
-299 LNVWCVYVV
+299 
-308 REGMMAIGDKK
+308 
-319 ANQLLIWGLIV
+319 
-330 YGFIKVA
+330 
-337 QQLDDLLQNAGLSI
+337 
-351 TRQAS
+351 
-356 GMLEDFLMMGKS
+356 
-368 MIGLASTAATAAASG
+368 
-383 FQFKQ
+383 
-388 DSANLREGLANGTK
+388 
-402 TMDDYK
+402 
-408 RHKYFRK
+408 KYFRK

-425 NKYDDLVDEDA
+425 NKYNDLVDENA
-436 LTQQALDDGIESSD
+436 LTQQALDDGIESAD

-612 SYGIDPAENIGDHSN
+612 SYGIDPTENIGNHSD
-627 AFKSTEDPNY
+627 AFKSTESPNY
-637 TTTEDLNGK
+637 STTENLNGK
-646 VMTAADIIEQQVE
+646 TMTAADIIEQQVE

-664 YKVPRTAGGTGTE
+664 YNVPRTAGGTGTE

-702 ALNSGDYTPKQQ
+702 ATNNGNYTPKQQ

-731 GYMKSIGCTVATNM
+731 GYMKSIGCTVATNY

-764 GSAINAYNTSAVC
+764 GSAINAYNTSAIC

-843 WDVSS
+843 WDVL

>member
-1 MQITAIE
+1 MAQQQYGDSMAQDASNVANAAVQTAKDVKTVATVAGNVAAGNVAGAVKEVIKNPEFLKKLLCVALVIGFFQFMLIAGPFIVAIAMPGSIFSAVKDAFNHKEENVLEGWDMSDADDSLKTTANGFYDYLSSEGTESEQSFFTSNTADYGDSPSTDAFWGESNLQITA
-8 KNNRK
+8 
-13 KKNMKKAAISATV
+13 
-26 IFAMMTCLSFAYA
+26 
-39 TSIFEAV
+39 
-46 GDALFA
+46 
-52 ATSITNPLD
+52 LD
-61 VIVSSF
+61 
-67 LLLVFKTIIQCVV
+67 
-80 NVLDIVIS
+80 
-88 PINEITTMKMAEL
+88 
-101 AQYLPFAEYQVQF
+101 
-114 DEGEF
+114 
-119 AFDYTVASKVNDYII
+119 
-134 GIGVLIWILLS
+134 
-145 CFAILMDF
+145 
-153 YYVASGDKRA
+153 
-163 VPGSKLFVAITVTGV
+163 
-178 LTYKAQDLMFFLF
+178 
-191 DNEINPIVKEFLDI
+191 
-205 AQKGK
+205 
-210 SGINIFENIGS
+210 
-221 SLCASWQGVPGIL
+221 
-234 IALVMVLMI
+234 
-243 GINYIKLALEMVQR
+243 
-257 YLIVAVICVLS
+257 
-268 PLAFATGSNQET
+268 
-280 IDISK
+280 
-285 KWFRMFWSQCVLLF
+285 
-299 LNVWCVYVV
+299 
-308 REGMMAIGDKK
+308 
-319 ANQLLIWGLIV
+319 
-330 YGFIKVA
+330 
-337 QQLDDLLQNAGLSI
+337 
-351 TRQAS
+351 
-356 GMLEDFLMMGKS
+356 
-368 MIGLASTAATAAASG
+368 
-383 FQFKQ
+383 
-388 DSANLREGLANGTK
+388 
-402 TMDDYK
+402 
-408 RHKYFRK
+408 KYFRK

-612 SYGIDPAENIGDHSN
+612 SYGIDPTENIGNHSD
-627 AFKSTEDPNY
+627 AFKSTESPNY
-637 TTTEDLNGK
+637 STTENLNGK
-646 VMTAADIIEQQVE
+646 TMTAADIIEQQVE

-664 YKVPRTAGGTGTE
+664 YNVPRTAGGTGTE

-702 ALNSGDYTPKQQ
+702 ATSNGNYTPKQQ

-731 GYMKSIGCTVATNM
+731 GYMKSIGCTVATNY

-764 GSAINAYNTSAVC
+764 GSAINAYNTSAIC

-843 WDVSS
+843 WDVS

>member
-1 MQITAIE
+1 MAQQQYGDSMAQDASNVANAAVQTAKDVKTVAAVAGNVAAGNVAGAVKEVIKNPEFLKKLLCVALVIGFFQFMLIAGPFIVAIAMPGSIFSAVKDAFNHKEENVLEGWDMSDADDSLKTTANGFYDYLSSEGTESEQSFFTSNTADYGDSPSTDAFWGESNLQITA
-8 KNNRK
+8 
-13 KKNMKKAAISATV
+13 
-26 IFAMMTCLSFAYA
+26 
-39 TSIFEAV
+39 
-46 GDALFA
+46 
-52 ATSITNPLD
+52 LD
-61 VIVSSF
+61 
-67 LLLVFKTIIQCVV
+67 
-80 NVLDIVIS
+80 
-88 PINEITTMKMAEL
+88 
-101 AQYLPFAEYQVQF
+101 
-114 DEGEF
+114 
-119 AFDYTVASKVNDYII
+119 
-134 GIGVLIWILLS
+134 
-145 CFAILMDF
+145 
-153 YYVASGDKRA
+153 
-163 VPGSKLFVAITVTGV
+163 
-178 LTYKAQDLMFFLF
+178 
-191 DNEINPIVKEFLDI
+191 
-205 AQKGK
+205 
-210 SGINIFENIGS
+210 
-221 SLCASWQGVPGIL
+221 
-234 IALVMVLMI
+234 
-243 GINYIKLALEMVQR
+243 
-257 YLIVAVICVLS
+257 
-268 PLAFATGSNQET
+268 
-280 IDISK
+280 
-285 KWFRMFWSQCVLLF
+285 
-299 LNVWCVYVV
+299 
-308 REGMMAIGDKK
+308 
-319 ANQLLIWGLIV
+319 
-330 YGFIKVA
+330 
-337 QQLDDLLQNAGLSI
+337 
-351 TRQAS
+351 
-356 GMLEDFLMMGKS
+356 
-368 MIGLASTAATAAASG
+368 
-383 FQFKQ
+383 
-388 DSANLREGLANGTK
+388 
-402 TMDDYK
+402 
-408 RHKYFRK
+408 KYFRK

-612 SYGIDPAENIGDHSN
+612 SYGIDPTENIGNHSD
-627 AFKSTEDPNY
+627 AFKSTESPNY
-637 TTTEDLNGK
+637 STTENLNGK
-646 VMTAADIIEQQVE
+646 TMTAADIIEQQVE

-664 YKVPRTAGGTGTE
+664 YNVPRTAGGTGTE

-702 ALNSGDYTPKQQ
+702 ATNNGNYTPKQQ

-731 GYMKSIGCTVATNM
+731 GYMKSIGCTVATNY

-764 GSAINAYNTSAVC
+764 GSAINAYNTSAIC

-783 YDTPPDGASVYI
+783 YDTPPDGAAVYI

-843 WDVSS
+843 WDVS